1 MKFLAKMKEKQM
13 QRKLGGILCGLL
25 CTGVLVMPSAWAAD
39 YYGNDGN
46 TKQLTGANV
55 SLDSGNYDAV
65 YGGYNDKEV
74 SPPEVF
80 KNNVTIT
87 GTAATNIVWGAYSFY
102 GNVRENTV
110 TISGNTLGNVVCGG
124 GTGAA
129 DAIKNH
135 VIIKANSVVNAN
147 VAGGVAVKGNSEG
160 NTVMII
166 KSSAANVYGGNG
178 GTSSKGNSVEISEGT
193 ISNSVFGG
201 YADNDNNSSAEKN
214 IVTISDGSKVSGSI
228 YGGYA
233 NHNANENK
241 VSFSNVAEVGESV
254 FGGYSFKGDSKNNE
268 VTINGGSIVTANVA
282 GGVALKGN
290 SEGNTVMII
299 KSSAANV
306 YGGNGGTSSKGNS
319 VEISEGTISNS
330 VFGGYADNDN
340 NSSAEKNIVTISDGS
355 KVSGSIYGGYANH
368 NANENKVSFSN
379 VAEVG
384 ESVFGGFSVKGDSK
398 KNEVTIEG
406 AGVVTAYVAGGVALK
421 GNSEGNTVR
430 IIKSSAAN
438 VFGGKG
444 DTSSKGNS
452 VEISDSNIKKNVYGG
467 YADNDKNGSAEKN
480 EVAIGAGSKV
490 SEDIYGGYA
499 THNTNENKVS
509 ITNGAEV
516 GQSVFGG
523 FSVKADSKNN
533 EVILNGT
540 IKVTAN
546 VLGGVAV
553 KGNSEGNTVKIIKSS
568 AANVCGGNG
577 GTSSKGNSVEISE
590 GTISNSVYG
599 GYADNDSIG
608 NIISITDG
616 SSVNKNVYGGYSFK
630 GNSMD
635 NTVTVDN
642 STVNE
647 NVYGGYTESD
657 GAISEKIQ
665 NNKVIFKN
673 AAKIKGDVYGG
684 YDDKSKANITN
695 NILEVVGKDNEAK
708 SIQNFDKLNFF
719 ITKDLIANDTMLKV
733 TDNALINNAEIK
745 AGVELGTKLNE
756 NDKIN
761 LITAGALK
769 ADNITTGTLTDGL
782 ISIDQGLQVTVGTDG
797 NKLVGVINGTTPP
810 GGGGTTPPG
819 GGGTT
824 PPGGGS
830 TTPGAGSLYA
840 DADAKSPVE
849 TQSAAL
855 TMLNLGHDLL
865 TTAGYENAALA
876 VDGEEEGFV
885 NPFITMS
892 ANNQKLDTG
901 SHVDLKA
908 WNMNLGFAK
917 KINNNSGKLIIAP
930 VIEYGRGSYDSYLDN
945 GTHGDGDAHFW
956 GAGLMAKQLNDDGL
970 YYEGSLRAGR
980 MSTDYQSAV
989 AGGIKYDSDAT
1000 YYAAHLGMGKVV
1012 QLNDKDTLDYYG
1024 KLFYTRQQGDK
1035 VTVGTGATY
1044 DFDATTSLRTRL
1056 GARYTHQLSEKNTFY
1071 AGLAWQHEF
1080 DGESNAIVATT
1091 LGYASAPAPSMKGD
1105 TGIMELGWRVNNSD
1119 KFEMGLGVNGSVGKQ
1134 KGVGFNLSLNFS
1146 F

>member
-13 QRKLGGILCGLL
+13 QRKIGGMLCGLL
-25 CTGVLVMPSAWAAD
+25 CAGVVLVVPSAWAD
-39 YYGNDGN
+39 NYFGDDGK
-46 TKQLTGANV
+46 THMLTGANV

-65 YGGYNDKEV
+65 YGGYDDTEV
-74 SPPEVF
+74 SLSEVF

-87 GTAATNIVWGAYSFY
+87 GTAATNIVCGAYSFH

-135 VIIKANSVVNAN
+135 VIIKANSEVN
-147 VAGGVAVKGNSEG
+147 G
-160 NTVMII
+160 I
-166 KSSAANVYGGNG
+166 VYGGKG
-178 GTSSKGNSVEISEGT
+178 VTSSKE
-193 ISNSVFGG
+193 
-201 YADNDNNSSAEKN
+201 ND
-214 IVTISDGSKVSGSI
+214 VTISDSTINKTV
-228 YGGYA
+228 YGGEADGNTENNHVTIDA
-233 NHNANENK
+233 NSTVK
-241 VSFSNVAEVGESV
+241 ESV

-268 VTINGGSIVTANVA
+268 VTINCGSVVTGNVA
-282 GGVALKGN
+282 GGVAVKGN
-290 SEGNTVMII
+290 SEGNTVKII

-306 YGGNGGTSSKGNS
+306 Y
-319 VEISEGTISNS
+319 
-330 VFGGYADNDN
+330 
-340 NSSAEKNIVTISDGS
+340 
-355 KVSGSIYGGYANH
+355 
-368 NANENKVSFSN
+368 
-379 VAEVG
+379 
-384 ESVFGGFSVKGDSK
+384 
-398 KNEVTIEG
+398 
-406 AGVVTAYVAGGVALK
+406 
-421 GNSEGNTVR
+421 
-430 IIKSSAAN
+430 
-438 VFGGKG
+438 GGKG

-452 VEISDSNIKKNVYGG
+452 VEISDSTIKNNVYGG

-523 FSVKADSKNN
+523 FSEKADSKNN
-533 EVILNGT
+533 EVILNGDSV
-540 IKVTAN
+540 VTAN
-546 VLGGVAV
+546 VAGGVTV
-553 KGNSEGNTVKIIKSS
+553 KGSSEGNTVRIIKSS
-568 AANVCGGNG
+568 AANVYGGKG
-577 GTSSKGNSVEISE
+577 DTSSKGNSVEISE

-599 GYADNDSIG
+599 GYADNDNNSSAEKNNVTISAGSKVSGSIYGGYANHNANENKVSFSNVAEVGESVLGGYSLKADSKNNEVTIEGVGVVKAYVAGGVALAGISEGNKVNIAHSSVNVNVYGGYGAKDSIG

-630 GNSMD
+630 GNSLD
-635 NTVTVDN
+635 NTVTIDN
-642 STVNE
+642 SIVNE

-673 AAKIKGDVYGG
+673 GAKIKGDVYGG
-684 YDDKSKANITN
+684 YDKLNKANITN
-695 NILEVVGKDNEAK
+695 NTLEVVGKDNEAK
-708 SIQNFDKLNFF
+708 GIQNFDKLNFF

-733 TDNALINNAEIK
+733 TGTALINNAEIK
-745 AGVELGTKLNE
+745 AGVELGTKLKK
-756 NDKIN
+756 NDTIN
-761 LITAGALK
+761 LIDAGALK
-769 ADNITTGTLTDGL
+769 AENITTGTLTDGL
-782 ISIDQGLQVTVGTDG
+782 INIDKGIKVAIGPDG

-824 PPGGGS
+824 PPGGGGTTPPGGGG

-876 VDGEEEGFV
+876 VDGEEEGSV

-917 KINNNSGKLIIAP
+917 KINNNSGKLLIAP

-1012 QLNDKDTLDYYG
+1012 QLNDKDTIDYYG
-1024 KLFYTRQQGDK
+1024 KLFYTRQQCDK

-1056 GARYTHQLSEKNTFY
+1056 GARYTHQLSEKNAFY

-1091 LGYASAPAPSMKGD
+1091 LGSASAPAPSMKGD

-1119 KFEMGLGVNGSVGKQ
+1119 KFELGLGVNGSVGKQ
-1134 KGVGFNLSLNFS
+1134 KGVGFNLNLNFS

>member
-25 CTGVLVMPSAWAAD
+25 CAGVLVMPSAWAD
-39 YYGNDGN
+39 NYFGDDGK
-46 TKQLTGANV
+46 TPMSTGANV
-55 SLDSGNYDAV
+55 TLNSGTYDAV
-65 YGGYNDKEV
+65 YGGYNKEV

-87 GTAATNIVWGAYSFY
+87 GTVATNIVCGAYSFY
-102 GNVRENTV
+102 GNVKENTV

-129 DAIKNH
+129 DAIKNY
-135 VIIKANSVVNAN
+135 VIIKDKSEVNGI
-147 VAGGVAVKGNSEG
+147 VYGGKGVKSSKENDVKISDSTINKTVYGGEAEG
-160 NTVMII
+160 NT
-166 KSSAANVYGGNG
+166 
-178 GTSSKGNSVEISEGT
+178 E
-193 ISNSVFGG
+193 
-201 YADNDNNSSAEKN
+201 NNH
-214 IVTISDGSKVSGSI
+214 VTIDANSTVKESV

-233 NHNANENK
+233 IQNANENK
-241 VSFSNVAEVGESV
+241 VSVTNASKVNRSV
-254 FGGYSFKGDSKNNE
+254 SGGYSE
-268 VTINGGSIVTANVA
+268 Q
-282 GGVALKGN
+282 
-290 SEGNTVMII
+290 
-299 KSSAANV
+299 
-306 YGGNGGTSSKGNS
+306 
-319 VEISEGTISNS
+319 
-330 VFGGYADNDN
+330 
-340 NSSAEKNIVTISDGS
+340 
-355 KVSGSIYGGYANH
+355 
-368 NANENKVSFSN
+368 
-379 VAEVG
+379 
-384 ESVFGGFSVKGDSK
+384 GDSK

-406 AGVVTAYVAGGVALK
+406 AGVVTAYVAGGVAVA
-421 GNSEGNTVR
+421 GISEGNKVN
-430 IIKSSAAN
+430 IAHSSVN
-438 VFGGKG
+438 
-444 DTSSKGNS
+444 
-452 VEISDSNIKKNVYGG
+452 KNVYGG
-467 YADNDKNGSAEKN
+467 Y
-480 EVAIGAGSKV
+480 GAK
-490 SEDIYGGYA
+490 
-499 THNTNENKVS
+499 
-509 ITNGAEV
+509 
-516 GQSVFGG
+516 
-523 FSVKADSKNN
+523 
-533 EVILNGT
+533 
-540 IKVTAN
+540 
-546 VLGGVAV
+546 
-553 KGNSEGNTVKIIKSS
+553 
-568 AANVCGGNG
+568 
-577 GTSSKGNSVEISE
+577 
-590 GTISNSVYG
+590 
-599 GYADNDSIG
+599 DSIG
-608 NIISITDG
+608 NIISITDD
-616 SSVNKNVYGGYSFK
+616 SSVDKNVYGGFSFK

-635 NTVTVDN
+635 NTVTIDN

-647 NVYGGYTESD
+647 NVYGGYTEND
-657 GAISEKIQ
+657 GAIAEKIQ

-673 AAKIKGDVYGG
+673 GAKIKGDVYGG
-684 YDDKSKANITN
+684 YDKLSKANIN
-695 NILEVVGKDNEAK
+695 NNTLEVVGKGNEAK

-719 ITKDLIANDTMLKV
+719 ITKDLVANDTMLKV
-733 TDNALINNAEIK
+733 TDTALINNAEIK

-769 ADNITTGTLTDGL
+769 AENITTGTLTDGL
-782 ISIDQGLQVTVGTDG
+782 INIDKGIKVAIGPDG

-810 GGGGTTPPG
+810 GGGGTTP
-819 GGGTT
+819 
-824 PPGGGS
+824 
-830 TTPGAGSLYA
+830 GAGSLYA
-840 DADAKSPVE
+840 DANAKSPVE

-876 VDGEEEGFV
+876 VDGEEEGSV

-917 KINNNSGKLIIAP
+917 KINNNSGKLLIAP

-1012 QLNDKDTLDYYG
+1012 QLNDKDTIDYYG

-1035 VTVGTGATY
+1035 VTVGAGATY

-1056 GARYTHQLSEKNTFY
+1056 GARYTHQLSEKNAFY

-1091 LGYASAPAPSMKGD
+1091 LGSASAPAPSMKGD

-1119 KFEMGLGVNGSVGKQ
+1119 KFELGLGINGSVGKQ

>member
-25 CTGVLVMPSAWAAD
+25 CTGVLVMPSAWAD
-39 YYGNDGN
+39 NYYGNDGK
-46 TKQLTGANV
+46 THMSIGANV
-55 SLDSGNYDAV
+55 TLNSGTYDYV
-65 YGGYNDKEV
+65 YGGYNDTKV

-87 GTAATNIVWGAYSFY
+87 GTAATSSICGAYSWY

-129 DAIKNH
+129 DAIKNY
-135 VIIKANSVVNAN
+135 VIIKDKSEVN
-147 VAGGVAVKGNSEG
+147 G
-160 NTVMII
+160 I
-166 KSSAANVYGGNG
+166 VYGGKG
-178 GTSSKGNSVEISEGT
+178 VTRSKE
-193 ISNSVFGG
+193 
-201 YADNDNNSSAEKN
+201 ND
-214 IVTISDGSKVSGSI
+214 
-228 YGGYA
+228 
-233 NHNANENK
+233 
-241 VSFSNVAEVGESV
+241 
-254 FGGYSFKGDSKNNE
+254 
-268 VTINGGSIVTANVA
+268 
-282 GGVALKGN
+282 
-290 SEGNTVMII
+290 
-299 KSSAANV
+299 
-306 YGGNGGTSSKGNS
+306 
-319 VEISEGTISNS
+319 
-330 VFGGYADNDN
+330 
-340 NSSAEKNIVTISDGS
+340 
-355 KVSGSIYGGYANH
+355 
-368 NANENKVSFSN
+368 
-379 VAEVG
+379 
-384 ESVFGGFSVKGDSK
+384 VK
-398 KNEVTIEG
+398 
-406 AGVVTAYVAGGVALK
+406 
-421 GNSEGNTVR
+421 
-430 IIKSSAAN
+430 
-438 VFGGKG
+438 
-444 DTSSKGNS
+444 
-452 VEISDSNIKKNVYGG
+452 ISDSTIKNNVYGG

-523 FSVKADSKNN
+523 FSEKADSKNN
-533 EVILNGT
+533 EVILNGDSV
-540 IKVTAN
+540 VTGN
-546 VLGGVAV
+546 VAGGVAL
-553 KGNSEGNTVKIIKSS
+553 KGNSEGNTVRIIKSS
-568 AANVCGGNG
+568 AANVYGGNG

-599 GYADNDSIG
+599 GYADNDNNSSAEKNNVTISAGSKVSGSIYGGYANHNANENKVSFSNVAEVGESVLGGYSLKADSKNNEVTIEGVGVVKAYVAGGVALAGISEGNKVNIAHSSVNVNIYGGYGAKDSIG

-635 NTVTVDN
+635 NTVTIDN

-673 AAKIKGDVYGG
+673 AAKIKGDVYCG
-684 YDDKSKANITN
+684 YDDKSKANIIN
-695 NILEVVGKDNEAK
+695 NTLEIVGKDNEART
-708 SIQNFDKLNFF
+708 IQNFDKLNFF

-733 TDNALINNAEIK
+733 TDTALINNAEIK

-769 ADNITTGTLTDGL
+769 AENITTGTLTDGL

-830 TTPGAGSLYA
+830 TTPPGGGGTTPGAGSLYA
-840 DADAKSPVE
+840 AADAKSPVE

-876 VDGEEEGFV
+876 VDGEEEGSV
-885 NPFITMS
+885 NPFIIMS

-980 MSTDYQSAV
+980 MSSDYQSAV

-1012 QLNDKDTLDYYG
+1012 QLNDNDTIDYYG

-1056 GARYTHQLSEKNTFY
+1056 GARYTHQLSEKNAFY

-1091 LGYASAPAPSMKGD
+1091 LGSASAPAPSMKGD

-1119 KFEMGLGVNGSVGKQ
+1119 KFELGLGVNGSVGKQ

>member
-13 QRKLGGILCGLL
+13 QRKIGGMLCGLL
-25 CTGVLVMPSAWAAD
+25 CAGVVLVVPSAWAD
-39 YYGNDGN
+39 NYFGDDGK
-46 TKQLTGANV
+46 THMLTGANV
-55 SLDSGNYDAV
+55 LRDSGNYDAV
-65 YGGYNDKEV
+65 YGGYDDTEV
-74 SPPEVF
+74 SLPEVF

-87 GTAATNIVWGAYSFY
+87 GTAATNIVCGAYSFY

-135 VIIKANSVVNAN
+135 VIIEANSVVNAN

-160 NTVMII
+160 NTVKII
-166 KSSAANVYGGNG
+166 KSSAANVYGGKG
-178 GTSSKGNSVEISEGT
+178 DTSSKGNSVEISDST
-193 ISNSVFGG
+193 IKNNVYGG

-214 IVTISDGSKVSGSI
+214 NVTISAGSKVSGSI

-254 FGGYSFKGDSKNNE
+254 LGGYSLKADSKNNE
-268 VTINGGSIVTANVA
+268 VTIE
-282 GGVALKGN
+282 GV
-290 SEGNTVMII
+290 
-299 KSSAANV
+299 
-306 YGGNGGTSSKGNS
+306 
-319 VEISEGTISNS
+319 
-330 VFGGYADNDN
+330 
-340 NSSAEKNIVTISDGS
+340 
-355 KVSGSIYGGYANH
+355 
-368 NANENKVSFSN
+368 
-379 VAEVG
+379 
-384 ESVFGGFSVKGDSK
+384 
-398 KNEVTIEG
+398 
-406 AGVVTAYVAGGVALK
+406 GVVKAYVAGGVALA
-421 GNSEGNTVR
+421 GISEGNKVN
-430 IIKSSAAN
+430 IAHISVN
-438 VFGGKG
+438 V
-444 DTSSKGNS
+444 
-452 VEISDSNIKKNVYGG
+452 NVYGG
-467 YADNDKNGSAEKN
+467 Y
-480 EVAIGAGSKV
+480 GAK
-490 SEDIYGGYA
+490 
-499 THNTNENKVS
+499 
-509 ITNGAEV
+509 
-516 GQSVFGG
+516 
-523 FSVKADSKNN
+523 
-533 EVILNGT
+533 
-540 IKVTAN
+540 
-546 VLGGVAV
+546 
-553 KGNSEGNTVKIIKSS
+553 
-568 AANVCGGNG
+568 
-577 GTSSKGNSVEISE
+577 
-590 GTISNSVYG
+590 
-599 GYADNDSIG
+599 DSIG

-630 GNSMD
+630 GNSLD
-635 NTVTVDN
+635 NTVTIDN
-642 STVNE
+642 SIVNE

-673 AAKIKGDVYGG
+673 GAKIKGDVYGG
-684 YDDKSKANITN
+684 YDKLNKANITN
-695 NILEVVGKDNEAK
+695 NTLEVVGKGNEAK

-733 TDNALINNAEIK
+733 TGTALINNAEIK
-745 AGVELGTKLNE
+745 AGVELGTKLKK
-756 NDKIN
+756 NDTIN
-761 LITAGALK
+761 LIDAGALK
-769 ADNITTGTLTDGL
+769 AENITTGTLTDGL
-782 ISIDQGLQVTVGTDG
+782 INIDKGIKVAIGPDG

-824 PPGGGS
+824 PPGGGGTTPPGGGGTTPPGGGG

-876 VDGEEEGFV
+876 VDGEEEGSV

-892 ANNQKLDTG
+892 ANNQKLDIG

-917 KINNNSGKLIIAP
+917 KINNNSGKLLIAP

-1056 GARYTHQLSEKNTFY
+1056 GARYTHQLSEKNAFY

-1091 LGYASAPAPSMKGD
+1091 LGSAFAPAPSMKGD

-1119 KFEMGLGVNGSVGKQ
+1119 KFELGLGVNSSVGKQ

>member
-25 CTGVLVMPSAWAAD
+25 CAGVLVMPSAWAAD

-65 YGGYNDKEV
+65 YGGYDDTEV
-74 SPPEVF
+74 SLPEVF

-160 NTVMII
+160 NTVRII
-166 KSSAANVYGGNG
+166 KSSAANVFGGKGDTN
-178 GTSSKGNSVEISEGT
+178 SKGNSVEISEGT
-193 ISNSVFGG
+193 IKDTVYGG
-201 YADNDNNSSAEKN
+201 YADNDKNGSAEKN
-214 IVTISDGSKVSGSI
+214 EVAIGAGSVVEGNI

-233 NHNANENK
+233 THNTNENK
-241 VSFSNVAEVGESV
+241 VSITNGAEVGQSV
-254 FGGYSFKGDSKNNE
+254 FGGFSEKADSKNNE
-268 VTINGGSIVTANVA
+268 VILN
-282 GGVALKGN
+282 
-290 SEGNTVMII
+290 
-299 KSSAANV
+299 
-306 YGGNGGTSSKGNS
+306 
-319 VEISEGTISNS
+319 
-330 VFGGYADNDN
+330 
-340 NSSAEKNIVTISDGS
+340 
-355 KVSGSIYGGYANH
+355 
-368 NANENKVSFSN
+368 
-379 VAEVG
+379 
-384 ESVFGGFSVKGDSK
+384 GDS
-398 KNEVTIEG
+398 
-406 AGVVTAYVAGGVALK
+406 VVTGNVAGGVALK

-444 DTSSKGNS
+444 DTNSKGNS
-452 VEISDSNIKKNVYGG
+452 VEISEGTIKDTVYGG

-480 EVAIGAGSKV
+480 EVAIGAGSV
-490 SEDIYGGYA
+490 VEGNIYGGYA

-523 FSVKADSKNN
+523 FSEKADSKNN
-533 EVILNGT
+533 EVILNGASG
-540 IKVTAN
+540 VTAN
-546 VLGGVAV
+546 IAGGVAL
-553 KGNSEGNTVKIIKSS
+553 KGNSEDNKVNIAKSTV
-568 AANVCGGNG
+568 NMN
-577 GTSSKGNSVEISE
+577 
-590 GTISNSVYG
+590 VYG
-599 GYADNDSIG
+599 GYGAKDSIG

-635 NTVTVDN
+635 NTVTIDN

-673 AAKIKGDVYGG
+673 GAKIKGDVYGG
-684 YDDKSKANITN
+684 YDKLSKANITN
-695 NILEVVGKDNEAK
+695 NTLEVVGKDNEAK

-733 TDNALINNAEIK
+733 TDTALINNAEIK

-769 ADNITTGTLTDGL
+769 AENITTGTLTDGL
-782 ISIDQGLQVTVGTDG
+782 INIDKGIKVAIRPDG
-797 NKLVGVINGTTPP
+797 NKLVGVIHGTTPP

-824 PPGGGS
+824 PPGGGGTTPPGGGGTTPPGGGGTTPPGGGG

-876 VDGEEEGFV
+876 VDGEEEGSV
-885 NPFITMS
+885 NPFITMG

-1056 GARYTHQLSEKNTFY
+1056 GARYTHQLSEKNAFY

-1091 LGYASAPAPSMKGD
+1091 LGSASAPAPSMKGD

-1119 KFEMGLGVNGSVGKQ
+1119 KFELGLGVNGSIGKQ

>member
-13 QRKLGGILCGLL
+13 QRKIGGMLCGLL
-25 CTGVLVMPSAWAAD
+25 CTGVVLVVPSAWAD
-39 YYGNDGN
+39 NYFGDDGK
-46 TKQLTGANV
+46 THMLTGANV

-65 YGGYNDKEV
+65 YGGYDDTEV
-74 SPPEVF
+74 SLSEVF

-87 GTAATNIVWGAYSFY
+87 GTAATNIVCGAYSFH

-135 VIIKANSVVNAN
+135 IIIKANSEVNGIVYGGKGVTSSKENDVTISDSTINKTVYGGEADGNTENNHVTIDANSTVKESVFGGYSFKGDSKNNEVTINCGSVVTGN
-147 VAGGVAVKGNSEG
+147 VAGGVALKGNSEG
-160 NTVMII
+160 NTVSII
-166 KSSAANVYGGNG
+166 KSSAANVYGGKG
-178 GTSSKGNSVEISEGT
+178 DTSSKENNVEISDST
-193 ISNSVFGG
+193 IKKNVYGG
-201 YADNDNNSSAEKN
+201 YADNDKNGSAEKN
-214 IVTISDGSKVSGSI
+214 KVTISAGSKVSGSI

-241 VSFSNVAEVGESV
+241 VSFSNVAEVGESIL
-254 FGGYSFKGDSKNNE
+254 GGYSLKADSKNNE
-268 VTINGGSIVTANVA
+268 VTIE
-282 GGVALKGN
+282 GV
-290 SEGNTVMII
+290 
-299 KSSAANV
+299 
-306 YGGNGGTSSKGNS
+306 
-319 VEISEGTISNS
+319 
-330 VFGGYADNDN
+330 
-340 NSSAEKNIVTISDGS
+340 
-355 KVSGSIYGGYANH
+355 
-368 NANENKVSFSN
+368 
-379 VAEVG
+379 
-384 ESVFGGFSVKGDSK
+384 
-398 KNEVTIEG
+398 
-406 AGVVTAYVAGGVALK
+406 GVVKAYVAGGVALA
-421 GNSEGNTVR
+421 GISEGNKVN
-430 IIKSSAAN
+430 IAHSSVN
-438 VFGGKG
+438 V
-444 DTSSKGNS
+444 
-452 VEISDSNIKKNVYGG
+452 NVYGG
-467 YADNDKNGSAEKN
+467 Y
-480 EVAIGAGSKV
+480 GAK
-490 SEDIYGGYA
+490 
-499 THNTNENKVS
+499 
-509 ITNGAEV
+509 
-516 GQSVFGG
+516 
-523 FSVKADSKNN
+523 
-533 EVILNGT
+533 
-540 IKVTAN
+540 
-546 VLGGVAV
+546 
-553 KGNSEGNTVKIIKSS
+553 
-568 AANVCGGNG
+568 
-577 GTSSKGNSVEISE
+577 
-590 GTISNSVYG
+590 
-599 GYADNDSIG
+599 DSIG

-630 GNSMD
+630 GNSLD
-635 NTVTVDN
+635 NTVTIDN
-642 STVNE
+642 SIVNE

-673 AAKIKGDVYGG
+673 GAKIKGDVYGG
-684 YDDKSKANITN
+684 YDKLNKANITN
-695 NILEVVGKDNEAK
+695 NTLEVVGKGNEAK

-733 TDNALINNAEIK
+733 TDTALINNAEIK

-769 ADNITTGTLTDGL
+769 AENITTGTLTDGL
-782 ISIDQGLQVTVGTDG
+782 INIDKGIKVAIEPDG

-824 PPGGGS
+824 PPGGGG

-865 TTAGYENAALA
+865 TTASYENAALA
-876 VDGEEEGFV
+876 VDGEEEGSV

-917 KINNNSGKLIIAP
+917 KINNNSGKLIIVP

-956 GAGLMAKQLNDDGL
+956 GAGLMAKQLNDNGL

-1056 GARYTHQLSEKNTFY
+1056 GARYTHQLSEKNAFY

-1080 DGESNAIVATT
+1080 DSESNAIVATT
-1091 LGYASAPAPSMKGD
+1091 LGSASAPAPSMKGD

-1119 KFEMGLGVNGSVGKQ
+1119 KFELGLGVNGSVGKQ

>member
-13 QRKLGGILCGLL
+13 QRKIGGMLCGLL
-25 CTGVLVMPSAWAAD
+25 CTGVVLVVPSAWAD
-39 YYGNDGN
+39 NYFGDDGK
-46 TKQLTGANV
+46 THMLTGANV

-65 YGGYNDKEV
+65 YGGYDDTEV
-74 SPPEVF
+74 SLSEVF

-87 GTAATNIVWGAYSFY
+87 GTAATNIVCGAYSFH

-135 VIIKANSVVNAN
+135 VIIKANSEVNGIVYGGKGVTSSKENDVTISDSTINKTVYGGEADGNTENNHVTIDANSTVKESVFGGYSFKGDSKNNEVTINCGSVVTGN
-147 VAGGVAVKGNSEG
+147 VAGGVALKGNSEG
-160 NTVMII
+160 NTVSII
-166 KSSAANVYGGNG
+166 KSSAANVYGGKGDTSSKENNVEISDSTIKKNVYGGYADNDKNGSAEKNKVTISAGSKVSEDIYGGYATHNTNENKVSITNGAEVGQNVFGGYSLKADSKNNEVTING
-178 GTSSKGNSVEISEGT
+178 GSVVTANVAGGVTVKGSSEGNTVRIIKSSAANVYGGKGDTSSKGNSVEISEGT
-193 ISNSVFGG
+193 ISNSVYGG

-214 IVTISDGSKVSGSI
+214 NVTISAGSKVSGSI

-254 FGGYSFKGDSKNNE
+254 FGGYSLKADSKNNE
-268 VTINGGSIVTANVA
+268 VTIE
-282 GGVALKGN
+282 GV
-290 SEGNTVMII
+290 
-299 KSSAANV
+299 
-306 YGGNGGTSSKGNS
+306 
-319 VEISEGTISNS
+319 
-330 VFGGYADNDN
+330 
-340 NSSAEKNIVTISDGS
+340 
-355 KVSGSIYGGYANH
+355 
-368 NANENKVSFSN
+368 
-379 VAEVG
+379 
-384 ESVFGGFSVKGDSK
+384 
-398 KNEVTIEG
+398 
-406 AGVVTAYVAGGVALK
+406 GVVKAYVAGGVALA
-421 GNSEGNTVR
+421 GISEGNKV
-430 IIKSSAAN
+430 
-438 VFGGKG
+438 
-444 DTSSKGNS
+444 
-452 VEISDSNIKKNVYGG
+452 NI
-467 YADNDKNGSAEKN
+467 A
-480 EVAIGAGSKV
+480 
-490 SEDIYGGYA
+490 
-499 THNTNENKVS
+499 H
-509 ITNGAEV
+509 
-516 GQSVFGG
+516 
-523 FSVKADSKNN
+523 
-533 EVILNGT
+533 
-540 IKVTAN
+540 
-546 VLGGVAV
+546 
-553 KGNSEGNTVKIIKSS
+553 
-568 AANVCGGNG
+568 
-577 GTSSKGNSVEISE
+577 
-590 GTISNSVYG
+590 
-599 GYADNDSIG
+599 
-608 NIISITDG
+608 
-616 SSVNKNVYGGYSFK
+616 SSVNVNVYGGYSFK
-630 GNSMD
+630 DNSLD
-635 NTVTVDN
+635 NTVTIDN
-642 STVNE
+642 SIVNE

-673 AAKIKGDVYGG
+673 GAKIKGDVYGG
-684 YDDKSKANITN
+684 YDKLNKANITN
-695 NILEVVGKDNEAK
+695 NTLEVVGKGNEAK

-733 TDNALINNAEIK
+733 TDTALINNAEIK

-769 ADNITTGTLTDGL
+769 AENITTGTMTDGL
-782 ISIDQGLQVTVGTDG
+782 ITIDKGIKVAIGPDG

-824 PPGGGS
+824 PPGGGGTTPPGGGGTTPPGGGG

-865 TTAGYENAALA
+865 TTASYENAALA
-876 VDGEEEGFV
+876 VDGEEEGSV

-917 KINNNSGKLIIAP
+917 KINNNSGKLIIVP

-1056 GARYTHQLSEKNTFY
+1056 GARYTHQLSEKNAFY

-1091 LGYASAPAPSMKGD
+1091 LGSASAPAPSMKGD

-1119 KFEMGLGVNGSVGKQ
+1119 KFELGLGVNSSVGKQ

>member
-25 CTGVLVMPSAWAAD
+25 CTGVLVMPSAWAD
-39 YYGNDGN
+39 NYYGYDGK
-46 TKQLTGANV
+46 THMSTGANV
-55 SLDSGNYDAV
+55 TLNSGTYDYV
-65 YGGYNDKEV
+65 YGGYNDTKV

-87 GTAATNIVWGAYSFY
+87 GTAATSSICGAYSWY

-129 DAIKNH
+129 DAIKNY
-135 VIIKANSVVNAN
+135 VIIKDKSEVN
-147 VAGGVAVKGNSEG
+147 G
-160 NTVMII
+160 I
-166 KSSAANVYGGNG
+166 VY
-178 GTSSKGNSVEISEGT
+178 
-193 ISNSVFGG
+193 
-201 YADNDNNSSAEKN
+201 
-214 IVTISDGSKVSGSI
+214 
-228 YGGYA
+228 
-233 NHNANENK
+233 
-241 VSFSNVAEVGESV
+241 
-254 FGGYSFKGDSKNNE
+254 
-268 VTINGGSIVTANVA
+268 
-282 GGVALKGN
+282 
-290 SEGNTVMII
+290 
-299 KSSAANV
+299 
-306 YGGNGGTSSKGNS
+306 
-319 VEISEGTISNS
+319 
-330 VFGGYADNDN
+330 
-340 NSSAEKNIVTISDGS
+340 
-355 KVSGSIYGGYANH
+355 
-368 NANENKVSFSN
+368 
-379 VAEVG
+379 
-384 ESVFGGFSVKGDSK
+384 
-398 KNEVTIEG
+398 
-406 AGVVTAYVAGGVALK
+406 
-421 GNSEGNTVR
+421 
-430 IIKSSAAN
+430 
-438 VFGGKG
+438 GGKG
-444 DTSSKGNS
+444 DTSSKENN
-452 VEISDSNIKKNVYGG
+452 VEISDSTIKNNVYGG

-523 FSVKADSKNN
+523 FSEKADSKNN
-533 EVILNGT
+533 EVILNGASG
-540 IKVTAN
+540 VTAN
-546 VLGGVAV
+546 IAGGVAL
-553 KGNSEGNTVKIIKSS
+553 KGNSEDNKVNIAKSTV
-568 AANVCGGNG
+568 NMN
-577 GTSSKGNSVEISE
+577 
-590 GTISNSVYG
+590 VYG
-599 GYADNDSIG
+599 GYGAKDSIG

-635 NTVTVDN
+635 NTVTIDN

-647 NVYGGYTESD
+647 NIYGGYTESD

-684 YDDKSKANITN
+684 YDDKSKANIIN
-695 NILEVVGKDNEAK
+695 NTLEIVGKDNEAK

-733 TDNALINNAEIK
+733 TGTALINNAEIK
-745 AGVELGTKLNE
+745 AGVELGTKLKK
-756 NDKIN
+756 NDTIN

-769 ADNITTGTLTDGL
+769 AENITTGTMTDGL
-782 ISIDQGLQVTVGTDG
+782 ISIDQGLQVTIGPDG

-810 GGGGTTPPG
+810 GGGTTPPGGGGTTSPGGGTTPPG

-824 PPGGGS
+824 PPGGG
-830 TTPGAGSLYA
+830 TTPPGGGGTAPGAGSLYA

-876 VDGEEEGFV
+876 VDGEVEGSV

-917 KINNNSGKLIIAP
+917 KINNNSGKLLIAP

-980 MSTDYQSAV
+980 MSSDYQSAV

-1012 QLNDKDTLDYYG
+1012 QLNDNDTIDYYG

-1056 GARYTHQLSEKNTFY
+1056 GARYTHQLSEKNAFY

-1091 LGYASAPAPSMKGD
+1091 LGSASAPAPSMKGD

-1119 KFEMGLGVNGSVGKQ
+1119 KFELGLGVNGSVGKQ

>member
-13 QRKLGGILCGLL
+13 QRKFSGILCGLL
-25 CTGVLVMPSAWAAD
+25 CAGVLVVPSAWAD
-39 YYGNDGN
+39 NYFGDDGK
-46 TKQLTGANV
+46 THMLTGADV
-55 SLDSGNYDAV
+55 SLKSGNYDAV
-65 YGGYNDKEV
+65 YGGYDDTEV

-87 GTAATNIVWGAYSFY
+87 GTAATNIVCGAYSFY

-110 TISGNTLGNVVCGG
+110 TISGNTLGNV
-124 GTGAA
+124 
-129 DAIKNH
+129 
-135 VIIKANSVVNAN
+135 
-147 VAGGVAVKGNSEG
+147 AGGVALKGNSEG
-160 NTVMII
+160 NTVSII
-166 KSSAANVYGGNG
+166 KSSAANVYGGKG
-178 GTSSKGNSVEISEGT
+178 DTSSKENNVEISDST
-193 ISNSVFGG
+193 INKTVYGG
-201 YADNDNNSSAEKN
+201 EADGNTENNH
-214 IVTISDGSKVSGSI
+214 VTID
-228 YGGYA
+228 A
-233 NHNANENK
+233 NSTVK
-241 VSFSNVAEVGESV
+241 ESV

-268 VTINGGSIVTANVA
+268 VTINCGSVVTGNVA

-290 SEGNTVMII
+290 SEGNTVSII
-299 KSSAANV
+299 NSSAANV
-306 YGGNGGTSSKGNS
+306 YGGKGDTSSKENN
-319 VEISEGTISNS
+319 VEISDSTINKTVYGGEADGNTENNHVTIDANSTVKES
-330 VFGGYADNDN
+330 VFGGY
-340 NSSAEKNIVTISDGS
+340 
-355 KVSGSIYGGYANH
+355 
-368 NANENKVSFSN
+368 SF
-379 VAEVG
+379 
-384 ESVFGGFSVKGDSK
+384 KGDSK
-398 KNEVTIEG
+398 NNEVTINCG
-406 AGVVTAYVAGGVALK
+406 SVVTGNVAGGVALA
-421 GNSEGNTVR
+421 GISEGNKVN
-430 IIKSSAAN
+430 IAHSSVN
-438 VFGGKG
+438 V
-444 DTSSKGNS
+444 
-452 VEISDSNIKKNVYGG
+452 NVYGG
-467 YADNDKNGSAEKN
+467 Y
-480 EVAIGAGSKV
+480 GAK
-490 SEDIYGGYA
+490 
-499 THNTNENKVS
+499 
-509 ITNGAEV
+509 
-516 GQSVFGG
+516 
-523 FSVKADSKNN
+523 
-533 EVILNGT
+533 
-540 IKVTAN
+540 
-546 VLGGVAV
+546 
-553 KGNSEGNTVKIIKSS
+553 
-568 AANVCGGNG
+568 
-577 GTSSKGNSVEISE
+577 
-590 GTISNSVYG
+590 
-599 GYADNDSIG
+599 DSIG

-635 NTVTVDN
+635 NTVTIDN

-647 NVYGGYTESD
+647 NVYGGYTEND
-657 GAISEKIQ
+657 GAIYEKIQ
-665 NNKVIFKN
+665 NNKVIFN
-673 AAKIKGDVYGG
+673 NGAKIKGDVYGG
-684 YDDKSKANITN
+684 YDKLNKANITN
-695 NILEVVGKDNEAK
+695 NTLEVVGKGNEAK

-733 TDNALINNAEIK
+733 TDTALINNAEIK

-769 ADNITTGTLTDGL
+769 AENITTGTLTDGL
-782 ISIDQGLQVTVGTDG
+782 INIDKGIKVAIGPDG

-824 PPGGGS
+824 PPGGGGTTPPGGGGTTPPGGGGTTPPGGGGTTPPGGGG

-865 TTAGYENAALA
+865 TTASYENAALA
-876 VDGEEEGFV
+876 VDGEEEGSV

-1012 QLNDKDTLDYYG
+1012 QLNDKDTIDYYG

-1056 GARYTHQLSEKNTFY
+1056 GARYTHQLSEKNAFY

-1091 LGYASAPAPSMKGD
+1091 LGSASAPAPSMKGD

-1119 KFEMGLGVNGSVGKQ
+1119 KFELGLGVNGSVGKQ

>member
-1 MKFLAKMKEKQM
+1 M
-13 QRKLGGILCGLL
+13 ILNG
-25 CTGVLVMPSAWAAD
+25 D
-39 YYGNDGN
+39 
-46 TKQLTGANV
+46 
-55 SLDSGNYDAV
+55 
-65 YGGYNDKEV
+65 
-74 SPPEVF
+74 
-80 KNNVTIT
+80 
-87 GTAATNIVWGAYSFY
+87 
-102 GNVRENTV
+102 
-110 TISGNTLGNVVCGG
+110 
-124 GTGAA
+124 
-129 DAIKNH
+129 
-135 VIIKANSVVNAN
+135 SVVTGN
-147 VAGGVAVKGNSEG
+147 VAGGVALKGNSEG
-160 NTVMII
+160 NTVRII

-193 ISNSVFGG
+193 ISNSVYGG

-214 IVTISDGSKVSGSI
+214 NVTISAGSKVSGSI

-233 NHNANENK
+233 NHNANGNK
-241 VSFSNVAEVGESV
+241 VSFSNVAEVGENV
-254 FGGYSFKGDSKNNE
+254 FGGFSEKADSKNNE
-268 VTINGGSIVTANVA
+268 VILNGTIKVTANVA
-282 GGVALKGN
+282 GGVAVKGN
-290 SEGNTVMII
+290 SEGNTVRII

-330 VFGGYADNDN
+330 VYGGYADNDN
-340 NSSAEKNIVTISDGS
+340 NSSAEKNNVTISAGS
-355 KVSGSIYGGYANH
+355 KVSGSIYGAYANH

-384 ESVFGGFSVKGDSK
+384 ESVLGGYSLKADSK
-398 KNEVTIEG
+398 NNEVTIEG
-406 AGVVTAYVAGGVALK
+406 VGVVKAYVAGGVALA
-421 GNSEGNTVR
+421 GISEGNKVN
-430 IIKSSAAN
+430 IAHSSVN
-438 VFGGKG
+438 V
-444 DTSSKGNS
+444 N
-452 VEISDSNIKKNVYGG
+452 
-467 YADNDKNGSAEKN
+467 
-480 EVAIGAGSKV
+480 
-490 SEDIYGGYA
+490 IYGGY
-499 THNTNENKVS
+499 
-509 ITNGAEV
+509 GA
-516 GQSVFGG
+516 
-523 FSVKADSKNN
+523 K
-533 EVILNGT
+533 
-540 IKVTAN
+540 
-546 VLGGVAV
+546 
-553 KGNSEGNTVKIIKSS
+553 
-568 AANVCGGNG
+568 
-577 GTSSKGNSVEISE
+577 
-590 GTISNSVYG
+590 
-599 GYADNDSIG
+599 DSIG

-635 NTVTVDN
+635 NTVTIDN
-642 STVNE
+642 GTVNE

-657 GAISEKIQ
+657 GAIAEKIQ

-673 AAKIKGDVYGG
+673 GAKIKGDVYGG
-684 YDDKSKANITN
+684 YDKLSRANIN
-695 NILEVVGKDNEAK
+695 NNTLEVVGKGNEAK

-719 ITKDLIANDTMLKV
+719 ITKDLVANDTMLKV
-733 TDNALINNAEIK
+733 TGTALINNAEIK

-756 NDKIN
+756 NDTIN

-769 ADNITTGTLTDGL
+769 AENITTGTLTDGL

-824 PPGGGS
+824 PPGGGGTTPPGGGG
-830 TTPGAGSLYA
+830 TTPGAGSPYA
-840 DADAKSPVE
+840 DPDAKSPVE

-876 VDGEEEGFV
+876 VDGEEEGSV

-908 WNMNLGFAK
+908 WNMNIGFAK

-980 MSTDYQSAV
+980 MSTDYKSAV

-1012 QLNDKDTLDYYG
+1012 QLNDKDTIDYYA

-1056 GARYTHQLSEKNTFY
+1056 GARYTHQLSEKNAFY

-1080 DGESNAIVATT
+1080 DGESNAIVATA
-1091 LGYASAPAPSMKGD
+1091 LGSASAPAPSMKGD
-1105 TGIMELGWRVNNSD
+1105 TGIMELGWRVNNYD
-1119 KFEMGLGVNGSVGKQ
+1119 KFELGLGVNGSVGKQ

>member
-13 QRKLGGILCGLL
+13 QRKIGGMLCGLL
-25 CTGVLVMPSAWAAD
+25 CAGVVLVVPSAWAD
-39 YYGNDGN
+39 NYFGDDGK
-46 TKQLTGANV
+46 THMLTGANV

-65 YGGYNDKEV
+65 YGGYDDTEV
-74 SPPEVF
+74 SLPEVF

-87 GTAATNIVWGAYSFY
+87 GTAATNIVCGAYSFY

-129 DAIKNH
+129 DAIKNN
-135 VIIKANSVVNAN
+135 VIIKANSEVNGIVYGGKGVTSSKENDVMISDSTINKTVYGGEADCNTEKNHVTIDASSTVKESVFGGYSFKGDSKNNEVTINGGSVVTAN
-147 VAGGVAVKGNSEG
+147 VAGGVTVKGSSEG
-160 NTVMII
+160 NTVRII
-166 KSSAANVYGGNG
+166 KSSAANVYGGKG
-178 GTSSKGNSVEISEGT
+178 DTSSKGNSVEISEGT
-193 ISNSVFGG
+193 ISNSVYGG

-214 IVTISDGSKVSGSI
+214 NVTISAGSKVSGSI

-254 FGGYSFKGDSKNNE
+254 LGGYSLKADSKNNE
-268 VTINGGSIVTANVA
+268 VTIE
-282 GGVALKGN
+282 GV
-290 SEGNTVMII
+290 
-299 KSSAANV
+299 
-306 YGGNGGTSSKGNS
+306 
-319 VEISEGTISNS
+319 
-330 VFGGYADNDN
+330 
-340 NSSAEKNIVTISDGS
+340 
-355 KVSGSIYGGYANH
+355 
-368 NANENKVSFSN
+368 
-379 VAEVG
+379 
-384 ESVFGGFSVKGDSK
+384 
-398 KNEVTIEG
+398 
-406 AGVVTAYVAGGVALK
+406 GVVKAYVAGGVALA
-421 GNSEGNTVR
+421 GISEGNKVN
-430 IIKSSAAN
+430 IAHSSVN
-438 VFGGKG
+438 V
-444 DTSSKGNS
+444 
-452 VEISDSNIKKNVYGG
+452 NVYGG
-467 YADNDKNGSAEKN
+467 YG
-480 EVAIGAGSKV
+480 
-490 SEDIYGGYA
+490 
-499 THNTNENKVS
+499 
-509 ITNGAEV
+509 
-516 GQSVFGG
+516 
-523 FSVKADSKNN
+523 VK
-533 EVILNGT
+533 
-540 IKVTAN
+540 
-546 VLGGVAV
+546 
-553 KGNSEGNTVKIIKSS
+553 
-568 AANVCGGNG
+568 
-577 GTSSKGNSVEISE
+577 
-590 GTISNSVYG
+590 
-599 GYADNDSIG
+599 DSIG

-630 GNSMD
+630 GNSLD
-635 NTVTVDN
+635 NTVTIDN
-642 STVNE
+642 SIVNE

-673 AAKIKGDVYGG
+673 GAKIKGDVYGG
-684 YDDKSKANITN
+684 YDKLNKANITN
-695 NILEVVGKDNEAK
+695 NTLEVVGKGNEAK

-733 TDNALINNAEIK
+733 TDTALINNAEIK

-769 ADNITTGTLTDGL
+769 AENITTGTLTDGL
-782 ISIDQGLQVTVGTDG
+782 INIDKGIKVAIGPDG

-824 PPGGGS
+824 PPGGGG

-865 TTAGYENAALA
+865 TTASYENAALA
-876 VDGEEEGFV
+876 VDGEEEGSV

-917 KINNNSGKLIIAP
+917 KINNNSGKLIIVP
-930 VIEYGRGSYDSYLDN
+930 VIEYGRGSYNSYLDN

-1024 KLFYTRQQGDK
+1024 KLFYTRQQCDK

-1044 DFDATTSLRTRL
+1044 DFDTTTSLRTRL
-1056 GARYTHQLSEKNTFY
+1056 GARYTHQLSEKNAFY

-1091 LGYASAPAPSMKGD
+1091 LGSASAPAPSMKGD
-1105 TGIMELGWRVNNSD
+1105 TGIMELCWRVNNSD
-1119 KFEMGLGVNGSVGKQ
+1119 KFELGLGVNSSVGKQ

>member
-13 QRKLGGILCGLL
+13 QRKISGILCGLL
-25 CTGVLVMPSAWAAD
+25 CAGGGLVVPSVWAAN

-65 YGGYNDKEV
+65 YGGYDDTEV

-135 VIIKANSVVNAN
+135 VIINNSV
-147 VAGGVAVKGNSEG
+147 
-160 NTVMII
+160 
-166 KSSAANVYGGNG
+166 
-178 GTSSKGNSVEISEGT
+178 
-193 ISNSVFGG
+193 
-201 YADNDNNSSAEKN
+201 
-214 IVTISDGSKVSGSI
+214 
-228 YGGYA
+228 
-233 NHNANENK
+233 
-241 VSFSNVAEVGESV
+241 
-254 FGGYSFKGDSKNNE
+254 
-268 VTINGGSIVTANVA
+268 VTANVA
-282 GGVALKGN
+282 GGVA
-290 SEGNTVMII
+290 V
-299 KSSAANV
+299 
-306 YGGNGGTSSKGNS
+306 
-319 VEISEGTISNS
+319 
-330 VFGGYADNDN
+330 
-340 NSSAEKNIVTISDGS
+340 
-355 KVSGSIYGGYANH
+355 
-368 NANENKVSFSN
+368 
-379 VAEVG
+379 
-384 ESVFGGFSVKGDSK
+384 
-398 KNEVTIEG
+398 
-406 AGVVTAYVAGGVALK
+406 K

-438 VFGGKG
+438 VYGGKG
-444 DTSSKGNS
+444 D
-452 VEISDSNIKKNVYGG
+452 
-467 YADNDKNGSAEKN
+467 
-480 EVAIGAGSKV
+480 
-490 SEDIYGGYA
+490 
-499 THNTNENKVS
+499 
-509 ITNGAEV
+509 
-516 GQSVFGG
+516 
-523 FSVKADSKNN
+523 
-533 EVILNGT
+533 
-540 IKVTAN
+540 
-546 VLGGVAV
+546 
-553 KGNSEGNTVKIIKSS
+553 
-568 AANVCGGNG
+568 
-577 GTSSKGNSVEISE
+577 TSSKGNSVEISE

-599 GYADNDSIG
+599 GYADNDNNSSAEKNNVTISAGSKVSGSIYGGCAIQNANENKVSFSNVAEVGESVFGGYSLKADSKNNEVIINGGSVETANVAGGVAVEGISEG
-608 NIISITDG
+608 NIVRITKSSAANVYGGSGGTSSKGNRVEISESTVSDTVYGGNTEGNAEKNKVIVGSGSVVQGNIYGGYAHQDANENKVSVTNASKVNLSVSGGYSEQGDSKKNEVTIEG
-616 SSVNKNVYGGYSFK
+616 TSAVNAYVAGGVALAGISKGNKVNIAHSSVNKNVYGGYSLK

-635 NTVTVDN
+635 NTVTIDN
-642 STVNE
+642 GTVNE

-657 GAISEKIQ
+657 GAIAEKIQ

-673 AAKIKGDVYGG
+673 GAKIKGDVYGG
-684 YDDKSKANITN
+684 YDKLNKANITN
-695 NILEVVGKDNEAK
+695 NTLEVVGKDNEAK

-733 TDNALINNAEIK
+733 TDTALINNAEIK

-769 ADNITTGTLTDGL
+769 AENITTGTLTDGL
-782 ISIDQGLQVTVGTDG
+782 ISIDQGIQVTVGTDG

-824 PPGGGS
+824 PPGGGGTTPPGGGG

-876 VDGEEEGFV
+876 VDGEEEGSV

-917 KINNNSGKLIIAP
+917 KINNNSGKLLIAP

-1056 GARYTHQLSEKNTFY
+1056 GARYTHQLSEKNAFY

-1091 LGYASAPAPSMKGD
+1091 LGSASAPAPSMKGD

-1119 KFEMGLGVNGSVGKQ
+1119 KFELGLGVNGSVGKQ

>member
-13 QRKLGGILCGLL
+13 QRKIGGMLCGLL
-25 CTGVLVMPSAWAAD
+25 CAGVVLVVPSAWAD
-39 YYGNDGN
+39 NYFGDDGK
-46 TKQLTGANV
+46 THMLTGANV

-65 YGGYNDKEV
+65 YGGYDDTEV
-74 SPPEVF
+74 SLPEVF

-87 GTAATNIVWGAYSFY
+87 GTAATNIVCGAYSFY

-135 VIIKANSVVNAN
+135 VIIKANSEVNGIVYGGKGVTSSKENDVMISDSTINKTVYGGEADCNTEKNHVTIDASSTVKESVFGGYSFKGDSKNNEVTINGGSVVTAN
-147 VAGGVAVKGNSEG
+147 VAGGVTVKGSSEG
-160 NTVMII
+160 NTVRII
-166 KSSAANVYGGNG
+166 KSSAANVYGGKG
-178 GTSSKGNSVEISEGT
+178 DTSSKGNSVEISEGT
-193 ISNSVFGG
+193 ISNSVYGG
-201 YADNDNNSSAEKN
+201 YADNDNNGSAEKN
-214 IVTISDGSKVSGSI
+214 KVTIGAGSKVSGSI

-254 FGGYSFKGDSKNNE
+254 FGGYSLKADSKNNE
-268 VTINGGSIVTANVA
+268 VTIE
-282 GGVALKGN
+282 GV
-290 SEGNTVMII
+290 
-299 KSSAANV
+299 
-306 YGGNGGTSSKGNS
+306 
-319 VEISEGTISNS
+319 
-330 VFGGYADNDN
+330 
-340 NSSAEKNIVTISDGS
+340 
-355 KVSGSIYGGYANH
+355 
-368 NANENKVSFSN
+368 
-379 VAEVG
+379 
-384 ESVFGGFSVKGDSK
+384 
-398 KNEVTIEG
+398 
-406 AGVVTAYVAGGVALK
+406 GVVKAYVAGGVALA
-421 GNSEGNTVR
+421 G
-430 IIKSSAAN
+430 
-438 VFGGKG
+438 
-444 DTSSKGNS
+444 
-452 VEISDSNIKKNVYGG
+452 ISDGNKVNIAHSSVNVNVYGG
-467 YADNDKNGSAEKN
+467 Y
-480 EVAIGAGSKV
+480 GAK
-490 SEDIYGGYA
+490 
-499 THNTNENKVS
+499 
-509 ITNGAEV
+509 
-516 GQSVFGG
+516 
-523 FSVKADSKNN
+523 
-533 EVILNGT
+533 
-540 IKVTAN
+540 
-546 VLGGVAV
+546 
-553 KGNSEGNTVKIIKSS
+553 
-568 AANVCGGNG
+568 
-577 GTSSKGNSVEISE
+577 
-590 GTISNSVYG
+590 
-599 GYADNDSIG
+599 DSIG

-630 GNSMD
+630 GNSLD
-635 NTVTVDN
+635 NTVTIDN
-642 STVNE
+642 STVNK

-673 AAKIKGDVYGG
+673 GAKIKGDVYGG
-684 YDDKSKANITN
+684 YDKLNKANITN
-695 NILEVVGKDNEAK
+695 NTLEVVGKGNEAK

-733 TDNALINNAEIK
+733 TGTALINNAEIK

-769 ADNITTGTLTDGL
+769 AENITTGTLNDGL
-782 ISIDQGLQVTVGTDG
+782 INIDKGIKVAIGPDG

-824 PPGGGS
+824 PPGGGGTTPPGGGG

-876 VDGEEEGFV
+876 VDGEEEGSV

-917 KINNNSGKLIIAP
+917 KINNNSGKLLIAP

-1056 GARYTHQLSEKNTFY
+1056 GARYTHQLSEKNAFY

-1091 LGYASAPAPSMKGD
+1091 LGSASAPAPSMKGD

-1119 KFEMGLGVNGSVGKQ
+1119 KFELGLGVNGSVGKQ

>member
-13 QRKLGGILCGLL
+13 QRKIGGMLCGLL
-25 CTGVLVMPSAWAAD
+25 CTGVVLVVPSAWAD
-39 YYGNDGN
+39 NYFGDNGK
-46 TKQLTGANV
+46 THMLTGANV

-65 YGGYNDKEV
+65 YGGYDDTEV
-74 SPPEVF
+74 SLSEVF

-87 GTAATNIVWGAYSFY
+87 GTAATNIVCGAYSFH

-135 VIIKANSVVNAN
+135 VIIKANSEVN
-147 VAGGVAVKGNSEG
+147 G
-160 NTVMII
+160 I
-166 KSSAANVYGGNG
+166 VYGGKG
-178 GTSSKGNSVEISEGT
+178 VTSSKE
-193 ISNSVFGG
+193 
-201 YADNDNNSSAEKN
+201 ND
-214 IVTISDGSKVSGSI
+214 VTISDSTINKTV
-228 YGGYA
+228 YGGEADGNTENNHVTIDA
-233 NHNANENK
+233 NSTVK
-241 VSFSNVAEVGESV
+241 ESV

-268 VTINGGSIVTANVA
+268 VTINCGS
-282 GGVALKGN
+282 
-290 SEGNTVMII
+290 
-299 KSSAANV
+299 
-306 YGGNGGTSSKGNS
+306 
-319 VEISEGTISNS
+319 
-330 VFGGYADNDN
+330 
-340 NSSAEKNIVTISDGS
+340 
-355 KVSGSIYGGYANH
+355 
-368 NANENKVSFSN
+368 
-379 VAEVG
+379 
-384 ESVFGGFSVKGDSK
+384 
-398 KNEVTIEG
+398 
-406 AGVVTAYVAGGVALK
+406 VVTGNVAGGVALK

-438 VFGGKG
+438 VYGGKG
-444 DTSSKGNS
+444 DTSSKENN
-452 VEISDSNIKKNVYGG
+452 VEISDSTIKKNVYGG

-480 EVAIGAGSKV
+480 KVTISAGSKV

-523 FSVKADSKNN
+523 YSFKGDSKNN
-533 EVILNGT
+533 EVT
-540 IKVTAN
+540 INCGSVVTGN
-546 VLGGVAV
+546 VAGGVAL
-553 KGNSEGNTVKIIKSS
+553 KGNSEGNTVSIIKSS
-568 AANVCGGNG
+568 TGYVYGGKG
-577 GTSSKGNSVEISE
+577 GTSSKGNSVEIIE
-590 GTISNSVYG
+590 GTIRNSVYG
-599 GYADNDSIG
+599 GYAYNDNNSSAENNKVTISAGSKVSGSIYGGYANHNANENKVSFSNVAEVGESVLGGYSLKADSKNNEVTIEGVGVVKAYVAGGVALAGISEGNKVNIAHSSVNVNVYGGYGAKDSIG

-630 GNSMD
+630 GNSLD
-635 NTVTVDN
+635 NTVTIDN
-642 STVNE
+642 SIVNE

-673 AAKIKGDVYGG
+673 GAKIKGDVYGG
-684 YDDKSKANITN
+684 YDKLNKANITN
-695 NILEVVGKDNEAK
+695 NTLEVVGKDNEAK
-708 SIQNFDKLNFF
+708 GIQNFDKLNFF

-733 TDNALINNAEIK
+733 TDTALINNAEIK
-745 AGVELGTKLNE
+745 AGVELGTKLKK
-756 NDKIN
+756 NDTIN
-761 LITAGALK
+761 LIDAGALK
-769 ADNITTGTLTDGL
+769 AENITTGTLTDGL
-782 ISIDQGLQVTVGTDG
+782 INIDKGIKVAIGPDG

-824 PPGGGS
+824 PPGGGG

-876 VDGEEEGFV
+876 VDGEEEGSV

-917 KINNNSGKLIIAP
+917 KINNNSGKLIIVP

-1024 KLFYTRQQGDK
+1024 KLFYTRQQCDK

-1044 DFDATTSLRTRL
+1044 DFDTTTSLRTRL
-1056 GARYTHQLSEKNTFY
+1056 GARYTHQLSEKNAFY

-1091 LGYASAPAPSMKGD
+1091 LGSASAPAPSMKGD

-1119 KFEMGLGVNGSVGKQ
+1119 KFELGLGVNSSVGKQ

>member
-13 QRKLGGILCGLL
+13 QRKLSGILCGLL
-25 CTGVLVMPSAWAAD
+25 CAGVLVMPSAWAAD

-55 SLDSGNYDAV
+55 SLDSGNYDYV
-65 YGGYNDKEV
+65 YGGYNDTEV
-74 SPPEVF
+74 SLPEVF

-87 GTAATNIVWGAYSFY
+87 GTAATNIVWGAYSVY

-135 VIIKANSVVNAN
+135 VIINNSVVNAN
-147 VAGGVAVKGNSEG
+147 VAGGVAV
-160 NTVMII
+160 
-166 KSSAANVYGGNG
+166 
-178 GTSSKGNSVEISEGT
+178 
-193 ISNSVFGG
+193 
-201 YADNDNNSSAEKN
+201 
-214 IVTISDGSKVSGSI
+214 
-228 YGGYA
+228 
-233 NHNANENK
+233 
-241 VSFSNVAEVGESV
+241 
-254 FGGYSFKGDSKNNE
+254 
-268 VTINGGSIVTANVA
+268 
-282 GGVALKGN
+282 
-290 SEGNTVMII
+290 
-299 KSSAANV
+299 
-306 YGGNGGTSSKGNS
+306 
-319 VEISEGTISNS
+319 
-330 VFGGYADNDN
+330 
-340 NSSAEKNIVTISDGS
+340 
-355 KVSGSIYGGYANH
+355 
-368 NANENKVSFSN
+368 
-379 VAEVG
+379 
-384 ESVFGGFSVKGDSK
+384 
-398 KNEVTIEG
+398 
-406 AGVVTAYVAGGVALK
+406 K

-452 VEISDSNIKKNVYGG
+452 VEISDSTIKKNVYGG

-480 EVAIGAGSKV
+480 NVTISAGSKV
-490 SEDIYGGYA
+490 SGSIYGGCA
-499 THNTNENKVS
+499 IQNANENKVS
-509 ITNGAEV
+509 FSNVAEV
-516 GQSVFGG
+516 GESVFGG
-523 FSVKADSKNN
+523 YSLKADSKNN
-533 EVILNGT
+533 EVIINGGS
-540 IKVTAN
+540 VETAN
-546 VLGGVAV
+546 VAGGVAV
-553 KGNSEGNTVKIIKSS
+553 EGISEGNIVRITKSS
-568 AANVCGGNG
+568 AANVYGGSG
-577 GTSSKGNSVEISE
+577 GTSSKGNRVEISE
-590 GTISNSVYG
+590 STISDTVYGGNTEGNAEKNKVIVGSGSVVQGNIYG
-599 GYADNDSIG
+599 GYAHQDANENKVSVTNASKVNLSVSGGYSEQGDSKKNEVTIEGTSAVNAYVAGGVALAGISKG
-608 NIISITDG
+608 NKVNIAH
-616 SSVNKNVYGGYSFK
+616 SSVNKNVYGGYSLK

-635 NTVTVDN
+635 NTVTIDN
-642 STVNE
+642 GTVNE

-657 GAISEKIQ
+657 GAIAEKIQ

-673 AAKIKGDVYGG
+673 GAKIKGDVYGG
-684 YDDKSKANITN
+684 YDKLNKANITN
-695 NILEVVGKDNEAK
+695 NTLEVVGKDNEAK

-733 TDNALINNAEIK
+733 TDTAIINNAEIK

-769 ADNITTGTLTDGL
+769 AENITTGTLTDGL
-782 ISIDQGLQVTVGTDG
+782 INIDKGIKVAIGPDG

-824 PPGGGS
+824 PPGGGG

-876 VDGEEEGFV
+876 VDGEEEGSV

-917 KINNNSGKLIIAP
+917 KINNNSGKLLIAP

-989 AGGIKYDSDAT
+989 AGGIKYDNDAT

-1056 GARYTHQLSEKNTFY
+1056 GARYTHQLSEKNAFY

-1091 LGYASAPAPSMKGD
+1091 LGSASAPAPSMKGD

-1119 KFEMGLGVNGSVGKQ
+1119 KFELGLGVNGSVGKQ

>member
-13 QRKLGGILCGLL
+13 QRKIGGMLCGLL
-25 CTGVLVMPSAWAAD
+25 CAGVVLVVPSAWAD
-39 YYGNDGN
+39 NYFGDDGK
-46 TKQLTGANV
+46 THMLTGANV

-65 YGGYNDKEV
+65 YGGYDDTEV
-74 SPPEVF
+74 SLPEVF

-87 GTAATNIVWGAYSFY
+87 GTAATNIVCGAYSFY

-110 TISGNTLGNVVCGG
+110 TISGNTFGNVVCGG

-135 VIIKANSVVNAN
+135 VIIEANSVVNAN

-160 NTVMII
+160 NTVKII
-166 KSSAANVYGGNG
+166 KSSAANVY
-178 GTSSKGNSVEISEGT
+178 
-193 ISNSVFGG
+193 
-201 YADNDNNSSAEKN
+201 
-214 IVTISDGSKVSGSI
+214 
-228 YGGYA
+228 
-233 NHNANENK
+233 
-241 VSFSNVAEVGESV
+241 
-254 FGGYSFKGDSKNNE
+254 
-268 VTINGGSIVTANVA
+268 
-282 GGVALKGN
+282 
-290 SEGNTVMII
+290 
-299 KSSAANV
+299 
-306 YGGNGGTSSKGNS
+306 
-319 VEISEGTISNS
+319 
-330 VFGGYADNDN
+330 
-340 NSSAEKNIVTISDGS
+340 
-355 KVSGSIYGGYANH
+355 
-368 NANENKVSFSN
+368 
-379 VAEVG
+379 
-384 ESVFGGFSVKGDSK
+384 
-398 KNEVTIEG
+398 
-406 AGVVTAYVAGGVALK
+406 
-421 GNSEGNTVR
+421 
-430 IIKSSAAN
+430 
-438 VFGGKG
+438 GGKG

-452 VEISDSNIKKNVYGG
+452 VEISDSTIKNNVYGG

-523 FSVKADSKNN
+523 FSEKADSKNN
-533 EVILNGT
+533 EVILNGDSV
-540 IKVTAN
+540 VTGN
-546 VLGGVAV
+546 VAGGVAL
-553 KGNSEGNTVKIIKSS
+553 KGNSEGNTVSIIKSS
-568 AANVCGGNG
+568 TGYVYGGKG
-577 GTSSKGNSVEISE
+577 GTSSKGNSVEIIE
-590 GTISNSVYG
+590 GTIRNSVYG
-599 GYADNDSIG
+599 GYADNDNNSSAENNKVTISAGSKVSGSIYGGYANHNANENKVSFSNVAEVGESVFGGYSLKADSKNNEVTIEGVGVVKAYVAGGVALAGISEGNKVNIAHSSVNVNVYGGYGAKDSIG

-630 GNSMD
+630 GNSLD
-635 NTVTVDN
+635 NTVTIDN

-673 AAKIKGDVYGG
+673 GAKIKGDVYGG
-684 YDDKSKANITN
+684 YDKLNKANITN
-695 NILEVVGKDNEAK
+695 NTLEVVGKDNEAK
-708 SIQNFDKLNFF
+708 GIQNFDKLNFF

-733 TDNALINNAEIK
+733 TGTALINNAEIK
-745 AGVELGTKLNE
+745 AGVELGTKLKK
-756 NDKIN
+756 NDTIN
-761 LITAGALK
+761 LIDAGALK
-769 ADNITTGTLTDGL
+769 AENITTGTLTDGL
-782 ISIDQGLQVTVGTDG
+782 INIDKGIKVAIGPDG

-824 PPGGGS
+824 PPGGGGTTPPGGGG

-876 VDGEEEGFV
+876 VDGEEEGSV

-917 KINNNSGKLIIAP
+917 KINNNSGKLLIAP

-945 GTHGDGDAHFW
+945 GTHGDGNAHFW

-1024 KLFYTRQQGDK
+1024 KLFYTRQQCDK

-1044 DFDATTSLRTRL
+1044 DFDTTTSLRTRL
-1056 GARYTHQLSEKNTFY
+1056 GARYTHQLSEKNAFY

-1091 LGYASAPAPSMKGD
+1091 LGSASAPAPSMKGD

-1119 KFEMGLGVNGSVGKQ
+1119 KFELGLGVNSSVGKQ

>member
-13 QRKLGGILCGLL
+13 QRKFSGILCGLL
-25 CTGVLVMPSAWAAD
+25 CAGVLVMPSAWAD
-39 YYGNDGN
+39 NYFGDDGK
-46 TKQLTGANV
+46 THMLTGANV
-55 SLDSGNYDAV
+55 SLKSGNYDAV
-65 YGGYNDKEV
+65 YGGYDDTEV

-87 GTAATNIVWGAYSFY
+87 GTAATNIVCGAYSFY

-110 TISGNTLGNVVCGG
+110 TISGNTLGN
-124 GTGAA
+124 
-129 DAIKNH
+129 
-135 VIIKANSVVNAN
+135 
-147 VAGGVAVKGNSEG
+147 
-160 NTVMII
+160 
-166 KSSAANVYGGNG
+166 
-178 GTSSKGNSVEISEGT
+178 
-193 ISNSVFGG
+193 
-201 YADNDNNSSAEKN
+201 
-214 IVTISDGSKVSGSI
+214 
-228 YGGYA
+228 
-233 NHNANENK
+233 
-241 VSFSNVAEVGESV
+241 
-254 FGGYSFKGDSKNNE
+254 
-268 VTINGGSIVTANVA
+268 
-282 GGVALKGN
+282 
-290 SEGNTVMII
+290 
-299 KSSAANV
+299 
-306 YGGNGGTSSKGNS
+306 
-319 VEISEGTISNS
+319 
-330 VFGGYADNDN
+330 
-340 NSSAEKNIVTISDGS
+340 
-355 KVSGSIYGGYANH
+355 
-368 NANENKVSFSN
+368 
-379 VAEVG
+379 
-384 ESVFGGFSVKGDSK
+384 
-398 KNEVTIEG
+398 
-406 AGVVTAYVAGGVALK
+406 VAGGVALK

-438 VFGGKG
+438 VYGGKG
-444 DTSSKGNS
+444 DTSSKENN
-452 VEISDSNIKKNVYGG
+452 VEISDSTIKKNVYGG

-480 EVAIGAGSKV
+480 KVTISVGSKV
-490 SEDIYGGYA
+490 SKDIYGGYA

-523 FSVKADSKNN
+523 YSLKADSKNN
-533 EVILNGT
+533 EVT
-540 IKVTAN
+540 INCGSVVTGN
-546 VLGGVAV
+546 VAGGVALA
-553 KGNSEGNTVKIIKSS
+553 GISEGNKVNIAHSS
-568 AANVCGGNG
+568 VNVN
-577 GTSSKGNSVEISE
+577 
-590 GTISNSVYG
+590 VYG
-599 GYADNDSIG
+599 GYGAKDSIG

-616 SSVNKNVYGGYSFK
+616 SSVNK
-630 GNSMD
+630 
-635 NTVTVDN
+635 
-642 STVNE
+642 

-665 NNKVIFKN
+665 NNKVIFN
-673 AAKIKGDVYGG
+673 NGAKIKGDVYGG
-684 YDDKSKANITN
+684 YDKLNKANITN
-695 NILEVVGKDNEAK
+695 NTLEVVGKGNEAK

-733 TDNALINNAEIK
+733 TDTALINNAEIK
-745 AGVELGTKLNE
+745 AGVELGTQLNE

-769 ADNITTGTLTDGL
+769 AENITTGTLTDGL
-782 ISIDQGLQVTVGTDG
+782 ITIDKGIKVAIGPDG

-824 PPGGGS
+824 PS
-830 TTPGAGSLYA
+830 AGSLYA

-865 TTAGYENAALA
+865 TTASYENAALA
-876 VDGEEEGFV
+876 VDGEEEGSV

-1012 QLNDKDTLDYYG
+1012 QLNDKDTIDYYG

-1056 GARYTHQLSEKNTFY
+1056 GARYTHQLSEKNAFY

-1091 LGYASAPAPSMKGD
+1091 LGSASAPAPSMKGD

-1119 KFEMGLGVNGSVGKQ
+1119 KFELGLGVNGSVGKQ

>member
-13 QRKLGGILCGLL
+13 QRKLSGILCGLL
-25 CTGVLVMPSAWAAD
+25 CAGVLVMPSAWAD
-39 YYGNDGN
+39 NYFGDDGK
-46 TKQLTGANV
+46 TPMSTGAKVTLN
-55 SLDSGNYDAV
+55 SGSYDAV
-65 YGGYNDKEV
+65 YGGYNNTKV

-87 GTAATNIVWGAYSFY
+87 GTVATNIVCGAYSLY
-102 GNVRENTV
+102 GNVRENIV

-135 VIIKANSVVNAN
+135 VIIKDKSEVN
-147 VAGGVAVKGNSEG
+147 G
-160 NTVMII
+160 I
-166 KSSAANVYGGNG
+166 VYGGKG
-178 GTSSKGNSVEISEGT
+178 VTRSKE
-193 ISNSVFGG
+193 
-201 YADNDNNSSAEKN
+201 ND
-214 IVTISDGSKVSGSI
+214 
-228 YGGYA
+228 
-233 NHNANENK
+233 
-241 VSFSNVAEVGESV
+241 
-254 FGGYSFKGDSKNNE
+254 
-268 VTINGGSIVTANVA
+268 
-282 GGVALKGN
+282 
-290 SEGNTVMII
+290 
-299 KSSAANV
+299 
-306 YGGNGGTSSKGNS
+306 
-319 VEISEGTISNS
+319 
-330 VFGGYADNDN
+330 
-340 NSSAEKNIVTISDGS
+340 
-355 KVSGSIYGGYANH
+355 
-368 NANENKVSFSN
+368 
-379 VAEVG
+379 
-384 ESVFGGFSVKGDSK
+384 VK
-398 KNEVTIEG
+398 
-406 AGVVTAYVAGGVALK
+406 
-421 GNSEGNTVR
+421 
-430 IIKSSAAN
+430 
-438 VFGGKG
+438 
-444 DTSSKGNS
+444 
-452 VEISDSNIKKNVYGG
+452 ISDSTIKKNVYGG

-523 FSVKADSKNN
+523 FSEKADSKNN
-533 EVILNGT
+533 EVILNGDSV
-540 IKVTAN
+540 VTGN
-546 VLGGVAV
+546 VAGGVAL
-553 KGNSEGNTVKIIKSS
+553 KGNSEGNTVRIIKSS
-568 AANVCGGNG
+568 TGYVYGGNG
-577 GTSSKGNSVEISE
+577 DTSSKENNVEISDS
-590 GTISNSVYG
+590 TIKKNVYG
-599 GYADNDSIG
+599 GYADNDKNGSAEKNEVAIGAGSKVSEDIYGGYATHNTNENKVSITNGAEVGQSVFGGFSEKADSKNNEVLLNGASGVTANIAGGVALKGNSEDNKVNIAKSTVNMNVYGGYGAKDSIG

-635 NTVTVDN
+635 NTVTIDN

-673 AAKIKGDVYGG
+673 GAKIKGDVYGG
-684 YDDKSKANITN
+684 YDDKSKANIIN
-695 NILEVVGKDNEAK
+695 NTLEIVGKDNEART
-708 SIQNFDKLNFF
+708 IQNFDKLNFF

-733 TDNALINNAEIK
+733 TDTAFINNAEIK

-769 ADNITTGTLTDGL
+769 AENITTGTLTDGL

-824 PPGGGS
+824 PPGGGGTTPPGGGGTTPPGGGGTTPPGGGGTTPPGGGGTTPPGS
-830 TTPGAGSLYA
+830 GGTTPPGGGGTTPGAGSLYA

-876 VDGEEEGFV
+876 VDGEVEGSV

-989 AGGIKYDSDAT
+989 AGGIKYDSDVT

-1012 QLNDKDTLDYYG
+1012 QLNDKDTIDYYG

-1044 DFDATTSLRTRL
+1044 DFDATTSLRPRL
-1056 GARYTHQLSEKNTFY
+1056 GARYTHQLSEKNAFY

-1091 LGYASAPAPSMKGD
+1091 LGSASAPAPSMKGD

-1119 KFEMGLGVNGSVGKQ
+1119 KFELGLGVNGSVGKQ

>member
-13 QRKLGGILCGLL
+13 QRKIGGMLCGLL
-25 CTGVLVMPSAWAAD
+25 CTGVVLVVPSAWAD
-39 YYGNDGN
+39 NYFGDNGK
-46 TKQLTGANV
+46 THMLTGANV

-65 YGGYNDKEV
+65 YGGYDDTEV
-74 SPPEVF
+74 SLSEVF

-87 GTAATNIVWGAYSFY
+87 GTAATNIVCGAYSFH

-135 VIIKANSVVNAN
+135 VIIKANSEVN
-147 VAGGVAVKGNSEG
+147 G
-160 NTVMII
+160 I
-166 KSSAANVYGGNG
+166 VYGGKG
-178 GTSSKGNSVEISEGT
+178 VTSSKE
-193 ISNSVFGG
+193 
-201 YADNDNNSSAEKN
+201 ND
-214 IVTISDGSKVSGSI
+214 VTISDSTINKTV
-228 YGGYA
+228 YGGEADGNTENNHVTIDA
-233 NHNANENK
+233 NSTVK
-241 VSFSNVAEVGESV
+241 ESV

-268 VTINGGSIVTANVA
+268 VTINCGS
-282 GGVALKGN
+282 
-290 SEGNTVMII
+290 
-299 KSSAANV
+299 
-306 YGGNGGTSSKGNS
+306 
-319 VEISEGTISNS
+319 
-330 VFGGYADNDN
+330 
-340 NSSAEKNIVTISDGS
+340 
-355 KVSGSIYGGYANH
+355 
-368 NANENKVSFSN
+368 
-379 VAEVG
+379 
-384 ESVFGGFSVKGDSK
+384 
-398 KNEVTIEG
+398 
-406 AGVVTAYVAGGVALK
+406 VVTGNVAGGVALK

-438 VFGGKG
+438 VYGGKG
-444 DTSSKGNS
+444 DTSSKENN
-452 VEISDSNIKKNVYGG
+452 VEISDSTIKKNVYGG

-480 EVAIGAGSKV
+480 KVTISAGSKV

-523 FSVKADSKNN
+523 YSFKGDSKNN
-533 EVILNGT
+533 EVT
-540 IKVTAN
+540 INCGSVVTGN
-546 VLGGVAV
+546 VAGGVAL
-553 KGNSEGNTVKIIKSS
+553 KGNSEGNTVSIIKSS
-568 AANVCGGNG
+568 TGYVYGGKG
-577 GTSSKGNSVEISE
+577 GTSSKGNSVEIIE
-590 GTISNSVYG
+590 GTIRNSVYG
-599 GYADNDSIG
+599 GYAYNDNNSSAENNKVTISAGSKVSGSIYGGYANHNANENKVSFSNVAEVGESVLGGYSLKADSKNNEVTIEGVGVVKAYVAGGVALAGISEGNKVNIAHSSVNVNVYGGYGAKDSIG

-630 GNSMD
+630 GNSLD
-635 NTVTVDN
+635 NTVTIDN
-642 STVNE
+642 SIVNE

-673 AAKIKGDVYGG
+673 GAKIKGDVYGG
-684 YDDKSKANITN
+684 YDKLNKANITN
-695 NILEVVGKDNEAK
+695 NTLEVVGKDNEAK
-708 SIQNFDKLNFF
+708 GIQNFDKLNFF

-733 TDNALINNAEIK
+733 TDTALINNAEIK
-745 AGVELGTKLNE
+745 AGVELGTKLKK
-756 NDKIN
+756 NDTIN
-761 LITAGALK
+761 LIDAGALK
-769 ADNITTGTLTDGL
+769 AENITTGTLTDGL
-782 ISIDQGLQVTVGTDG
+782 INIDKGIKVAIGPDG

-824 PPGGGS
+824 PPGGGG

-876 VDGEEEGFV
+876 VDGEEEGSV

-892 ANNQKLDTG
+892 ANNQKLDTS

-917 KINNNSGKLIIAP
+917 KINNNSGKLIIVP

-1056 GARYTHQLSEKNTFY
+1056 GARYTHQLSEKNAFY

-1091 LGYASAPAPSMKGD
+1091 LGSASAPAPSMKGD

-1119 KFEMGLGVNGSVGKQ
+1119 KFELGLGVNGSVGKQ

>member
-13 QRKLGGILCGLL
+13 QRKIGGMLCGML
-25 CTGVLVMPSAWAAD
+25 CAGVLVMPSAWAAD

-65 YGGYNDKEV
+65 YGGYDDTEV
-74 SPPEVF
+74 SLPEVF

-87 GTAATNIVWGAYSFY
+87 GTAATNIVCGAYSFY
-102 GNVRENTV
+102 GNVRENTA

-135 VIIKANSVVNAN
+135 VIIKANSEVN
-147 VAGGVAVKGNSEG
+147 G
-160 NTVMII
+160 I
-166 KSSAANVYGGNG
+166 VYGGKG
-178 GTSSKGNSVEISEGT
+178 VTSSKENDVMISDST
-193 ISNSVFGG
+193 INKTVYGG
-201 YADNDNNSSAEKN
+201 EADCNTEKN
-214 IVTISDGSKVSGSI
+214 HVTIDASSTVK
-228 YGGYA
+228 
-233 NHNANENK
+233 
-241 VSFSNVAEVGESV
+241 ESV

-268 VTINGGSIVTANVA
+268 VTINGGSVVTANVA
-282 GGVALKGN
+282 G
-290 SEGNTVMII
+290 S
-299 KSSAANV
+299 
-306 YGGNGGTSSKGNS
+306 
-319 VEISEGTISNS
+319 
-330 VFGGYADNDN
+330 
-340 NSSAEKNIVTISDGS
+340 
-355 KVSGSIYGGYANH
+355 
-368 NANENKVSFSN
+368 
-379 VAEVG
+379 
-384 ESVFGGFSVKGDSK
+384 
-398 KNEVTIEG
+398 
-406 AGVVTAYVAGGVALK
+406 VALK

-452 VEISDSNIKKNVYGG
+452 VEISEGTISNSVYGG
-467 YADNDKNGSAEKN
+467 YADNDNNGSAEKN
-480 EVAIGAGSKV
+480 KVTIGAGSKV

-509 ITNGAEV
+509 ITNGAEI
-516 GQSVFGG
+516 GENVFGG
-523 FSVKADSKNN
+523 YSLKADSKNN
-533 EVILNGT
+533 EVTINGGSV
-540 IKVTAN
+540 VTAN
-546 VLGGVAV
+546 VAGGVTV
-553 KGNSEGNTVKIIKSS
+553 KGSSEGNTVRIIKSS
-568 AANVCGGNG
+568 AANVYGGKG
-577 GTSSKGNSVEISE
+577 DTSSKGNSVEIIE
-590 GTISNSVYG
+590 GTIRNSVYG
-599 GYADNDSIG
+599 GYADNDNNSSAENNKVTISAGSKVSGSIYGGYANHNANENKVSFSNVAEVGESVLGGYSLKADSKNNEVTIEGVGVVKAYVAGGVALAGISEGNKVNIAHSSVNVNVYGGYGAKDSIG

-630 GNSMD
+630 GNSLD
-635 NTVTVDN
+635 NTVTIDN
-642 STVNE
+642 SIVNE

-673 AAKIKGDVYGG
+673 GAKIKGDVYGG
-684 YDDKSKANITN
+684 YDKLNKANITN
-695 NILEVVGKDNEAK
+695 NTLEVVGKDNEAK
-708 SIQNFDKLNFF
+708 GIQNFDKLNFF

-733 TDNALINNAEIK
+733 TDTALINNAEIK

-769 ADNITTGTLTDGL
+769 AENITTGTLTDGL
-782 ISIDQGLQVTVGTDG
+782 INIDKGIKVAIGPDG

-824 PPGGGS
+824 PPGGGGTTPPGGGG

-865 TTAGYENAALA
+865 TTASYENAALA
-876 VDGEEEGFV
+876 VDGEEEGSV

-956 GAGLMAKQLNDDGL
+956 GAGLMAKQLNNDGL

-1000 YYAAHLGMGKVV
+1000 YYAALLGMGKVV

-1024 KLFYTRQQGDK
+1024 KLFYTRQQCDK

-1056 GARYTHQLSEKNTFY
+1056 GARYTHQLSEKNAFY

-1091 LGYASAPAPSMKGD
+1091 LGSASAPAPSMKGD

-1119 KFEMGLGVNGSVGKQ
+1119 KFELGLGVNSSVGKQ

>member
-13 QRKLGGILCGLL
+13 QRKFSGILCGLL
-25 CTGVLVMPSAWAAD
+25 CAGVLVMPSAWAAD

-46 TKQLTGANV
+46 TKQSTGANV

-65 YGGYNDKEV
+65 YGGYDDTKV
-74 SPPEVF
+74 SLPEVF

-87 GTAATNIVWGAYSFY
+87 GTAATNIVCGAYSFY

-135 VIIKANSVVNAN
+135 I
-147 VAGGVAVKGNSEG
+147 
-160 NTVMII
+160 II
-166 KSSAANVYGGNG
+166 KSNSEVNGIVYGGKG
-178 GTSSKGNSVEISEGT
+178 VTSSKE
-193 ISNSVFGG
+193 
-201 YADNDNNSSAEKN
+201 ND
-214 IVTISDGSKVSGSI
+214 VTISDSTINKTV
-228 YGGYA
+228 YGGEADGNTENNHVTIDA
-233 NHNANENK
+233 NSTVK
-241 VSFSNVAEVGESV
+241 ESV

-268 VTINGGSIVTANVA
+268 VTINCGSVVTGNVA

-290 SEGNTVMII
+290 SEGNTVSII

-306 YGGNGGTSSKGNS
+306 YGG
-319 VEISEGTISNS
+319 
-330 VFGGYADNDN
+330 
-340 NSSAEKNIVTISDGS
+340 
-355 KVSGSIYGGYANH
+355 
-368 NANENKVSFSN
+368 
-379 VAEVG
+379 
-384 ESVFGGFSVKGDSK
+384 
-398 KNEVTIEG
+398 
-406 AGVVTAYVAGGVALK
+406 
-421 GNSEGNTVR
+421 
-430 IIKSSAAN
+430 
-438 VFGGKG
+438 KG
-444 DTSSKGNS
+444 DTSSKENN
-452 VEISDSNIKKNVYGG
+452 VEISDSTIKKNVYGG

-480 EVAIGAGSKV
+480 KVTISAGSKV

-516 GQSVFGG
+516 GQNVFGG
-523 FSVKADSKNN
+523 YSLKADSKNN
-533 EVILNGT
+533 EVTINGGSV
-540 IKVTAN
+540 VTAN
-546 VLGGVAV
+546 VAGGVTV
-553 KGNSEGNTVKIIKSS
+553 KGSSEGNTVRIIKSS
-568 AANVCGGNG
+568 AANVYGGKG
-577 GTSSKGNSVEISE
+577 DTSSKGNSVEISE

-599 GYADNDSIG
+599 GYADNDNNSSAENNKVTISAGSKVSGSIYGGYANHNANENKVRFSNVAEVGESVFGGYSLKADSKNNEVTIEGVGVVKAYVAGGVALAGISEG
-608 NIISITDG
+608 NKVNIAH
-616 SSVNKNVYGGYSFK
+616 SSVNVNVYGGYSFK
-630 GNSMD
+630 GNSLD
-635 NTVTVDN
+635 NTVTIDN
-642 STVNE
+642 SIVNE

-673 AAKIKGDVYGG
+673 GAKIKGDVYGG
-684 YDDKSKANITN
+684 YDKLNKANITN
-695 NILEVVGKDNEAK
+695 NTLEVVGKDNEAK
-708 SIQNFDKLNFF
+708 GIQNFDKLNFF

-733 TDNALINNAEIK
+733 TDTALINNAEIK

-769 ADNITTGTLTDGL
+769 AENITTGTLTDGL
-782 ISIDQGLQVTVGTDG
+782 INIDKGIKVAIGPDG

-824 PPGGGS
+824 PPGGGGTTPPGGGGTTPPGGGGTTPPGGGG

-865 TTAGYENAALA
+865 TTASYENAALA
-876 VDGEEEGFV
+876 VDGEEEGSV

-917 KINNNSGKLIIAP
+917 KINNNSGKLIIVP

-1056 GARYTHQLSEKNTFY
+1056 GARYTHQLSEKNAFY

-1091 LGYASAPAPSMKGD
+1091 LGSASAPAPSMKGD

-1119 KFEMGLGVNGSVGKQ
+1119 KFELGLGVNSSVGKQ

>member
-13 QRKLGGILCGLL
+13 QRKIGGMLCGML
-25 CTGVLVMPSAWAAD
+25 CAGVLVMPSAWAD
-39 YYGNDGN
+39 NYFGDDGK
-46 TKQLTGANV
+46 THMLTGANV

-65 YGGYNDKEV
+65 YGGYDDTEV
-74 SPPEVF
+74 SLPEVF

-87 GTAATNIVWGAYSFY
+87 GTAATNIVCGAYSFY

-135 VIIKANSVVNAN
+135 IIIKANSEVN
-147 VAGGVAVKGNSEG
+147 G
-160 NTVMII
+160 I
-166 KSSAANVYGGNG
+166 VYGGKG
-178 GTSSKGNSVEISEGT
+178 VTSSKE
-193 ISNSVFGG
+193 
-201 YADNDNNSSAEKN
+201 ND
-214 IVTISDGSKVSGSI
+214 VTISDSTINKTV
-228 YGGYA
+228 YGGEADGNTENNHVTIDA
-233 NHNANENK
+233 NSTVK
-241 VSFSNVAEVGESV
+241 ESV

-268 VTINGGSIVTANVA
+268 VTINCGSVVTGNVA

-290 SEGNTVMII
+290 SEGNTVSII

-306 YGGNGGTSSKGNS
+306 YGG
-319 VEISEGTISNS
+319 
-330 VFGGYADNDN
+330 
-340 NSSAEKNIVTISDGS
+340 
-355 KVSGSIYGGYANH
+355 
-368 NANENKVSFSN
+368 
-379 VAEVG
+379 
-384 ESVFGGFSVKGDSK
+384 
-398 KNEVTIEG
+398 
-406 AGVVTAYVAGGVALK
+406 
-421 GNSEGNTVR
+421 
-430 IIKSSAAN
+430 
-438 VFGGKG
+438 KG
-444 DTSSKGNS
+444 DTSSKKNN
-452 VEISDSNIKKNVYGG
+452 VEISDSTIKKNVYGG

-523 FSVKADSKNN
+523 YSFKGDSKNN
-533 EVILNGT
+533 EVT
-540 IKVTAN
+540 INCGSVVTGN
-546 VLGGVAV
+546 VAGGVAL
-553 KGNSEGNTVKIIKSS
+553 KGNSEGNTVSIIKSS
-568 AANVCGGNG
+568 AANVYGGKG
-577 GTSSKGNSVEISE
+577 DTSSKGNSVEISE

-599 GYADNDSIG
+599 GYADNDNNSSAEKNNVTISAGSKVSGSIYGGYANHNANENKVSFSNVAEVGESVFGGYSLKADSKNNEVTIEGVGVVKAYVAGGVALAGISEGNKVNIAHSSVNVNVYGGYGAKDSIG

-630 GNSMD
+630 GNSLD
-635 NTVTVDN
+635 NTVTIDN
-642 STVNE
+642 SIVNE

-673 AAKIKGDVYGG
+673 GAKIKGDVYGG
-684 YDDKSKANITN
+684 YDKLNKANITN
-695 NILEVVGKDNEAK
+695 NTLEVVGKDNEAK
-708 SIQNFDKLNFF
+708 GIQNFDKLNFF

-733 TDNALINNAEIK
+733 TGTALINNAEIK
-745 AGVELGTKLNE
+745 AGVELGTKLKK
-756 NDKIN
+756 NDTIN

-769 ADNITTGTLTDGL
+769 AENITTGTLTDGL
-782 ISIDQGLQVTVGTDG
+782 INIDKGIKVAIGPDG

-819 GGGTT
+819 GGG
-824 PPGGGS
+824 

-865 TTAGYENAALA
+865 TTASYENAALA
-876 VDGEEEGFV
+876 VDGEEEGSV

-1056 GARYTHQLSEKNTFY
+1056 GARYTHQLSEKNAFY

-1091 LGYASAPAPSMKGD
+1091 LGSASAPAPSMKGD

-1119 KFEMGLGVNGSVGKQ
+1119 KFELGLGVNSSVGKQ

>member
-13 QRKLGGILCGLL
+13 QRKFSGILCGLL
-25 CTGVLVMPSAWAAD
+25 CAGVLVMPSAWAAD

-46 TKQLTGANV
+46 TKQSTGAIV
-55 SLDSGNYDAV
+55 LLDSGDYDAV
-65 YGGYNDKEV
+65 YGGYDDTEV

-87 GTAATNIVWGAYSFY
+87 GTAATNIVCGAYSFY

-135 VIIKANSVVNAN
+135 IIIKANSEVN
-147 VAGGVAVKGNSEG
+147 G
-160 NTVMII
+160 I
-166 KSSAANVYGGNG
+166 VYGGKG
-178 GTSSKGNSVEISEGT
+178 VTSSKE
-193 ISNSVFGG
+193 
-201 YADNDNNSSAEKN
+201 ND
-214 IVTISDGSKVSGSI
+214 VTISDSTINKTV
-228 YGGYA
+228 YGGEADGNTENNHVTIDA
-233 NHNANENK
+233 NSTVK
-241 VSFSNVAEVGESV
+241 ESV
-254 FGGYSFKGDSKNNE
+254 FGGYSFKGDSKNNK
-268 VTINGGSIVTANVA
+268 VTINYGSVVTGNVA

-290 SEGNTVMII
+290 SEGNTVSII
-299 KSSAANV
+299 NSSAANV
-306 YGGNGGTSSKGNS
+306 YGG
-319 VEISEGTISNS
+319 
-330 VFGGYADNDN
+330 
-340 NSSAEKNIVTISDGS
+340 
-355 KVSGSIYGGYANH
+355 
-368 NANENKVSFSN
+368 
-379 VAEVG
+379 
-384 ESVFGGFSVKGDSK
+384 
-398 KNEVTIEG
+398 
-406 AGVVTAYVAGGVALK
+406 
-421 GNSEGNTVR
+421 
-430 IIKSSAAN
+430 
-438 VFGGKG
+438 KG
-444 DTSSKGNS
+444 DTSSKENN
-452 VEISDSNIKKNVYGG
+452 VEISDSTITNNVYGG

-499 THNTNENKVS
+499 THNTNENKVR

-523 FSVKADSKNN
+523 YSSQGGSKNN
-533 EVILNGT
+533 EVT
-540 IKVTAN
+540 INCGSVVTGN
-546 VLGGVAV
+546 VAGGVALA
-553 KGNSEGNTVKIIKSS
+553 GISEGNKVNIAHSS
-568 AANVCGGNG
+568 VNVN
-577 GTSSKGNSVEISE
+577 
-590 GTISNSVYG
+590 VYG
-599 GYADNDSIG
+599 GYGAKDSIG
-608 NIISITDG
+608 NIISVTDG

-635 NTVTVDN
+635 NTVTIDN

-665 NNKVIFKN
+665 NNKVIFN
-673 AAKIKGDVYGG
+673 NGAKIKGDVYGG
-684 YDDKSKANITN
+684 YDKLNKANITN
-695 NILEVVGKDNEAK
+695 NTLEVVGKGNEAK

-733 TDNALINNAEIK
+733 TDTALINNAEIK
-745 AGVELGTKLNE
+745 AGVELGTQLNE

-769 ADNITTGTLTDGL
+769 AENITTGTLTDGL
-782 ISIDQGLQVTVGTDG
+782 INIDKGIKVAIGPDG

-824 PPGGGS
+824 PPGGGG
-830 TTPGAGSLYA
+830 TTPPGGGGTTPSAGSLYA

-865 TTAGYENAALA
+865 TTASYENAALA
-876 VDGEEEGFV
+876 VDGEEEGSV

-1012 QLNDKDTLDYYG
+1012 QLNDKDTIDYYG

-1056 GARYTHQLSEKNTFY
+1056 GARYTHQLSEKNAFY

-1091 LGYASAPAPSMKGD
+1091 LGSASAPAPSMKGD

-1119 KFEMGLGVNGSVGKQ
+1119 KFELGLGVNGSVGKQ

>member
-25 CTGVLVMPSAWAAD
+25 CTGVLVMPSAWAD
-39 YYGNDGN
+39 NYYGYDGK
-46 TKQLTGANV
+46 THMSTGANV
-55 SLDSGNYDAV
+55 TLNSGTYDYV
-65 YGGYNDKEV
+65 YGGYNDTKV

-87 GTAATNIVWGAYSFY
+87 GTAATSSICGAYSWY

-129 DAIKNH
+129 DAIKNY
-135 VIIKANSVVNAN
+135 VIIKDKSEVN
-147 VAGGVAVKGNSEG
+147 G
-160 NTVMII
+160 I
-166 KSSAANVYGGNG
+166 VYGGKG
-178 GTSSKGNSVEISEGT
+178 VTRSKE
-193 ISNSVFGG
+193 
-201 YADNDNNSSAEKN
+201 ND
-214 IVTISDGSKVSGSI
+214 
-228 YGGYA
+228 
-233 NHNANENK
+233 
-241 VSFSNVAEVGESV
+241 
-254 FGGYSFKGDSKNNE
+254 
-268 VTINGGSIVTANVA
+268 
-282 GGVALKGN
+282 
-290 SEGNTVMII
+290 
-299 KSSAANV
+299 
-306 YGGNGGTSSKGNS
+306 
-319 VEISEGTISNS
+319 
-330 VFGGYADNDN
+330 
-340 NSSAEKNIVTISDGS
+340 
-355 KVSGSIYGGYANH
+355 
-368 NANENKVSFSN
+368 
-379 VAEVG
+379 
-384 ESVFGGFSVKGDSK
+384 VK
-398 KNEVTIEG
+398 
-406 AGVVTAYVAGGVALK
+406 
-421 GNSEGNTVR
+421 
-430 IIKSSAAN
+430 
-438 VFGGKG
+438 
-444 DTSSKGNS
+444 
-452 VEISDSNIKKNVYGG
+452 ISDSTIKNNVYGG

-523 FSVKADSKNN
+523 FSEKADSKNN
-533 EVILNGT
+533 EVILNGDSV
-540 IKVTAN
+540 VTGN
-546 VLGGVAV
+546 VAGGVAL
-553 KGNSEGNTVKIIKSS
+553 KGNSEDNKVNIAKSTV
-568 AANVCGGNG
+568 NMN
-577 GTSSKGNSVEISE
+577 
-590 GTISNSVYG
+590 VYG
-599 GYADNDSIG
+599 GYGAKDSIG

-635 NTVTVDN
+635 NTVTIDN

-657 GAISEKIQ
+657 GAIAEKIQ

-673 AAKIKGDVYGG
+673 GAKIKGDVYGG
-684 YDDKSKANITN
+684 YDKLNKANITN
-695 NILEVVGKDNEAK
+695 NTLEVVGKGNEAK

-719 ITKDLIANDTMLKV
+719 ITKDLVANDTMLKV
-733 TDNALINNAEIK
+733 TDTALINNAEIK

-756 NDKIN
+756 NDTIN

-769 ADNITTGTLTDGL
+769 AENITTGTMTDGL
-782 ISIDQGLQVTVGTDG
+782 INIDKGIKVAIGPDG
-797 NKLVGVINGTTPP
+797 NKLVGVINGITPPGGGGTTPP

-830 TTPGAGSLYA
+830 TTPGAGGLYA
-840 DADAKSPVE
+840 AADAKSPVE

-876 VDGEEEGFV
+876 VDGEEEGSV

-917 KINNNSGKLIIAP
+917 KINNNSGKLLIAP
-930 VIEYGRGSYDSYLDN
+930 MIEYGRGSYDSYLDN

-1056 GARYTHQLSEKNTFY
+1056 GARYTHQLSEKNAFY

-1080 DGESNAIVATT
+1080 DGESNAIVATA
-1091 LGYASAPAPSMKGD
+1091 LGSASAPAPSMKGD
-1105 TGIMELGWRVNNSD
+1105 TGIMELGWRVNNYD
-1119 KFEMGLGVNGSVGKQ
+1119 KFELGLGVNSSVGKQ

>member
-25 CTGVLVMPSAWAAD
+25 CTGVLVMPSAWAD
-39 YYGNDGN
+39 NYYGYDGK
-46 TKQLTGANV
+46 THMSTGANV
-55 SLDSGNYDAV
+55 TLNSGTYDYV
-65 YGGYNDKEV
+65 YGGYNDTKV

-87 GTAATNIVWGAYSFY
+87 GTAATSSICGAYSWY

-129 DAIKNH
+129 DAIKNY
-135 VIIKANSVVNAN
+135 VIIKDKSEVN
-147 VAGGVAVKGNSEG
+147 G
-160 NTVMII
+160 I
-166 KSSAANVYGGNG
+166 VYGGKG
-178 GTSSKGNSVEISEGT
+178 VTRSKE
-193 ISNSVFGG
+193 
-201 YADNDNNSSAEKN
+201 ND
-214 IVTISDGSKVSGSI
+214 
-228 YGGYA
+228 
-233 NHNANENK
+233 
-241 VSFSNVAEVGESV
+241 
-254 FGGYSFKGDSKNNE
+254 
-268 VTINGGSIVTANVA
+268 
-282 GGVALKGN
+282 
-290 SEGNTVMII
+290 
-299 KSSAANV
+299 
-306 YGGNGGTSSKGNS
+306 
-319 VEISEGTISNS
+319 
-330 VFGGYADNDN
+330 
-340 NSSAEKNIVTISDGS
+340 
-355 KVSGSIYGGYANH
+355 
-368 NANENKVSFSN
+368 
-379 VAEVG
+379 
-384 ESVFGGFSVKGDSK
+384 VK
-398 KNEVTIEG
+398 
-406 AGVVTAYVAGGVALK
+406 
-421 GNSEGNTVR
+421 
-430 IIKSSAAN
+430 
-438 VFGGKG
+438 
-444 DTSSKGNS
+444 
-452 VEISDSNIKKNVYGG
+452 ISDSTIKNNVYGG

-523 FSVKADSKNN
+523 FSEKADSKNN
-533 EVILNGT
+533 EVILNGDSV
-540 IKVTAN
+540 VTGN
-546 VLGGVAV
+546 VAGGVAL
-553 KGNSEGNTVKIIKSS
+553 KGNSEGNTVRIIKSS
-568 AANVCGGNG
+568 AGYVYGGNG
-577 GTSSKGNSVEISE
+577 DTSSKENNVEISDS
-590 GTISNSVYG
+590 TIKNNVYG
-599 GYADNDSIG
+599 GYADNDKNGSAEKNEVAIGAGSKVSEDIYGGYATHNTNENKVSITNGAEVGQSVFGGFSEKADSKNNEVILNGASGVTANIAGGVALKGNSEDNKVNIAKSTVNMNVYGGYGAKDSIG

-635 NTVTVDN
+635 NTVTIDN

-684 YDDKSKANITN
+684 YDDKSKANIIN
-695 NILEVVGKDNEAK
+695 NTLEIVGKDNEART
-708 SIQNFDKLNFF
+708 IQNFDKLNFF

-733 TDNALINNAEIK
+733 TDTALINNAEIK

-769 ADNITTGTLTDGL
+769 AENITTGTLTDGL

-810 GGGGTTPPG
+810 GGGGTTP
-819 GGGTT
+819 
-824 PPGGGS
+824 
-830 TTPGAGSLYA
+830 GAGSLYA
-840 DADAKSPVE
+840 AADAKSPVE

-876 VDGEEEGFV
+876 VDGEEEGSV
-885 NPFITMS
+885 NPFIIMS

-980 MSTDYQSAV
+980 MSSDYQSAV

-1012 QLNDKDTLDYYG
+1012 QLNDNDTIDYYG

-1056 GARYTHQLSEKNTFY
+1056 GARYTHQLSEKNAFY

-1091 LGYASAPAPSMKGD
+1091 LGSASAPAPSMKGD

-1119 KFEMGLGVNGSVGKQ
+1119 KFELGLGVNGSVGKQ

>member
-13 QRKLGGILCGLL
+13 QRKIGGMLCGLL
-25 CTGVLVMPSAWAAD
+25 CTGVVLVVPSAWAD
-39 YYGNDGN
+39 NYFGDNGK
-46 TKQLTGANV
+46 THMLTGANV

-65 YGGYNDKEV
+65 YGGYDDTEV
-74 SPPEVF
+74 SLSEVF

-87 GTAATNIVWGAYSFY
+87 GTAATNIVCGAYSFH

-135 VIIKANSVVNAN
+135 VIIKANSEVNGIVYGGKGVTSSKENDVTISDSTINKTVYGGEADGNTENNHVTIDANSTVKESVFGGYSFKGDSKNNEVTINCGSVVTGN
-147 VAGGVAVKGNSEG
+147 VAGGVALKGNSEG
-160 NTVMII
+160 NTVSII
-166 KSSAANVYGGNG
+166 KSSTGYVYGGKG
-178 GTSSKGNSVEISEGT
+178 GTSSKGNSVEIIEGT
-193 ISNSVFGG
+193 IRNSVYGG
-201 YADNDNNSSAEKN
+201 YAYNDNNSSAENNK
-214 IVTISDGSKVSGSI
+214 VTISAGSKVSGSI

-254 FGGYSFKGDSKNNE
+254 LGGYSLKADSKNNE
-268 VTINGGSIVTANVA
+268 VTIE
-282 GGVALKGN
+282 GV
-290 SEGNTVMII
+290 
-299 KSSAANV
+299 
-306 YGGNGGTSSKGNS
+306 
-319 VEISEGTISNS
+319 
-330 VFGGYADNDN
+330 
-340 NSSAEKNIVTISDGS
+340 
-355 KVSGSIYGGYANH
+355 
-368 NANENKVSFSN
+368 
-379 VAEVG
+379 
-384 ESVFGGFSVKGDSK
+384 
-398 KNEVTIEG
+398 
-406 AGVVTAYVAGGVALK
+406 GVVKAYVAGGVALA
-421 GNSEGNTVR
+421 GISEGNKVN
-430 IIKSSAAN
+430 IAHSSVN
-438 VFGGKG
+438 V
-444 DTSSKGNS
+444 
-452 VEISDSNIKKNVYGG
+452 NVYGG
-467 YADNDKNGSAEKN
+467 Y
-480 EVAIGAGSKV
+480 GAK
-490 SEDIYGGYA
+490 
-499 THNTNENKVS
+499 
-509 ITNGAEV
+509 
-516 GQSVFGG
+516 
-523 FSVKADSKNN
+523 
-533 EVILNGT
+533 
-540 IKVTAN
+540 
-546 VLGGVAV
+546 
-553 KGNSEGNTVKIIKSS
+553 
-568 AANVCGGNG
+568 
-577 GTSSKGNSVEISE
+577 
-590 GTISNSVYG
+590 
-599 GYADNDSIG
+599 DSIG

-630 GNSMD
+630 GNSLD
-635 NTVTVDN
+635 NTVTIDN
-642 STVNE
+642 SIVNE

-673 AAKIKGDVYGG
+673 GAKIKGDVYGG
-684 YDDKSKANITN
+684 YDKLNKANITN
-695 NILEVVGKDNEAK
+695 NTLEVVGKDNEAK
-708 SIQNFDKLNFF
+708 GIQNFDKLNFF

-733 TDNALINNAEIK
+733 TDTALINNAEIK
-745 AGVELGTKLNE
+745 AGVELGTKLKK
-756 NDKIN
+756 NDTIN
-761 LITAGALK
+761 LIDAGALK
-769 ADNITTGTLTDGL
+769 AENITTGTLTDGL
-782 ISIDQGLQVTVGTDG
+782 INIDKGIKVAIGPDG

-819 GGGTT
+819 GGG
-824 PPGGGS
+824 

-876 VDGEEEGFV
+876 VDGEEEGSV

-917 KINNNSGKLIIAP
+917 KINNNSGKPIIVP

-1056 GARYTHQLSEKNTFY
+1056 GARYTHQLSEKNAFY

-1091 LGYASAPAPSMKGD
+1091 LGSASAPAPSMKGD

-1119 KFEMGLGVNGSVGKQ
+1119 KFELGLGVNGSVGKQ

>member
-13 QRKLGGILCGLL
+13 QKRLGGALFGLL
-25 CTGVLVMPSAWAAD
+25 CAGVLVVPSAWAASGPPPNF
-39 YYGNDGN
+39 YGTADGIG
-46 TKQLTGANV
+46 TTDVAYSVTHDGKV
-55 SLDSGNYDAV
+55 SLAAGSYYEI
-65 YGGYNDKEV
+65 YGGYNDDDPGQRV
-74 SPPEVF
+74 Y
-80 KNNVTIT
+80 KNQITIT
-87 GTAATNIVWGAYSFY
+87 DATIAFYAYGGYSEN
-102 GNVRENTV
+102 GNADENTV
-110 TISGNTLGNVVCGG
+110 SISGSTVNGEVYGGKGYEECSGNT
-124 GTGAA
+124 
-129 DAIKNH
+129 
-135 VIIKANSVVNAN
+135 VIV
-147 VAGGVAVKGNSEG
+147 
-160 NTVMII
+160 
-166 KSSAANVYGGNG
+166 
-178 GTSSKGNSVEISEGT
+178 
-193 ISNSVFGG
+193 
-201 YADNDNNSSAEKN
+201 NNS
-214 IVTISDGSKVSGSI
+214 TINGEINGSYSENGIAKD
-228 YGGYA
+228 
-233 NHNANENK
+233 NK
-241 VSFSNVAEVGESV
+241 VSIS
-254 FGGYSFKGDSKNNE
+254 
-268 VTINGGSIVTANVA
+268 GGS
-282 GGVALKGN
+282 
-290 SEGNTVMII
+290 TV
-299 KSSAANV
+299 N
-306 YGGNGGTSSKGNS
+306 Y
-319 VEISEGTISNS
+319 
-330 VFGGYADNDN
+330 
-340 NSSAEKNIVTISDGS
+340 
-355 KVSGSIYGGYANH
+355 
-368 NANENKVSFSN
+368 
-379 VAEVG
+379 
-384 ESVFGGFSVKGDSK
+384 
-398 KNEVTIEG
+398 
-406 AGVVTAYVAGGVALK
+406 
-421 GNSEGNTVR
+421 
-430 IIKSSAAN
+430 
-438 VFGGKG
+438 
-444 DTSSKGNS
+444 
-452 VEISDSNIKKNVYGG
+452 VYGG
-467 YADNDKNGSAEKN
+467 YADKGSVN
-480 EVAIGAGSKV
+480 
-490 SEDIYGGYA
+490 
-499 THNTNENKVS
+499 
-509 ITNGAEV
+509 
-516 GQSVFGG
+516 
-523 FSVKADSKNN
+523 
-533 EVILNGT
+533 
-540 IKVTAN
+540 
-546 VLGGVAV
+546 
-553 KGNSEGNTVKIIKSS
+553 NTVNIQDSTI
-568 AANVCGGNG
+568 NG
-577 GTSSKGNSVEISE
+577 E
-590 GTISNSVYG
+590 
-599 GYADNDSIG
+599 
-608 NIISITDG
+608 
-616 SSVNKNVYGGYSFK
+616 VYGGYSVD
-630 GNSMD
+630 GNSES
-635 NTVTVDN
+635 NTVNISGSEILAD
-642 STVNE
+642 
-647 NVYGGYTESD
+647 VYGGYTEND
-657 GAISEKIQ
+657 GAIAEKIQ

-673 AAKIKGDVYGG
+673 GAKIKGDVYGG
-684 YDDKSKANITN
+684 YDKLSKANITN
-695 NILEVVGKDNEAK
+695 NTLEVVGKDNEAK

-733 TDNALINNAEIK
+733 TDTAFINNAEIK

-769 ADNITTGTLTDGL
+769 AENITTGTLTDGL

-824 PPGGGS
+824 PPGSGGTTPPGGGG

-876 VDGEEEGFV
+876 VDGEIEGSV

-989 AGGIKYDSDAT
+989 AGGIKYDSDVT

-1012 QLNDKDTLDYYG
+1012 QLNDKDTIDYYG

-1056 GARYTHQLSEKNTFY
+1056 GARYTHQLSEKNAFY

-1091 LGYASAPAPSMKGD
+1091 LGSASAPAPSMKGD

-1119 KFEMGLGVNGSVGKQ
+1119 KFELGLGVNGSVGKQ

>member
-13 QRKLGGILCGLL
+13 QRKISGILCGLL
-25 CTGVLVMPSAWAAD
+25 CAGGVLVIPSAWAD
-39 YYGNDGN
+39 NYFGDNGKTYMV
-46 TKQLTGANV
+46 TGANV
-55 SLDSGNYDAV
+55 LLDSGNYDAV
-65 YGGYNDKEV
+65 YGGYNNTNV

-87 GTAATNIVWGAYSFY
+87 GTVETNIVCGAYSFY

-129 DAIKNH
+129 DAMKNH
-135 VIIKANSVVNAN
+135 VIIEANSEVN
-147 VAGGVAVKGNSEG
+147 G
-160 NTVMII
+160 I
-166 KSSAANVYGGNG
+166 VYGGKG
-178 GTSSKGNSVEISEGT
+178 VTSSKENDVT
-193 ISNSVFGG
+193 ISDSTINKTVYGG
-201 YADNDNNSSAEKN
+201 YADNDNNGSAEKN
-214 IVTISDGSKVSGSI
+214 NVTISAGSKVSGSI

-241 VSFSNVAEVGESV
+241 VSFSNVAEVGENV
-254 FGGYSFKGDSKNNE
+254 FGGYSLKADSKKNE
-268 VTINGGSIVTANVA
+268 VTINGGSVVTANVA
-282 GGVALKGN
+282 GGVA
-290 SEGNTVMII
+290 V
-299 KSSAANV
+299 
-306 YGGNGGTSSKGNS
+306 
-319 VEISEGTISNS
+319 
-330 VFGGYADNDN
+330 
-340 NSSAEKNIVTISDGS
+340 
-355 KVSGSIYGGYANH
+355 
-368 NANENKVSFSN
+368 
-379 VAEVG
+379 
-384 ESVFGGFSVKGDSK
+384 
-398 KNEVTIEG
+398 
-406 AGVVTAYVAGGVALK
+406 K

-438 VFGGKG
+438 VCGGKG
-444 DTSSKGNS
+444 DTNSKENS
-452 VEISDSNIKKNVYGG
+452 VGISEGTIKDTVYGG
-467 YADNDKNGSAEKN
+467 YADNDNNSSAEKN
-480 EVAIGAGSKV
+480 NVTIGAGSV
-490 SEDIYGGYA
+490 IMSNVYGGYA
-499 THNTNENKVS
+499 IQNTNENKVRV
-509 ITNGAEV
+509 TNASKV
-516 GQSVFGG
+516 KLSVAGG
-523 FSVKADSKNN
+523 YSEQGDSKKN
-533 EVILNGT
+533 EVT
-540 IKVTAN
+540 IEGAGVVTEYVA
-546 VLGGVAV
+546 GGVAV
-553 KGNSEGNTVKIIKSS
+553 AGISEGNKVNIAHSS
-568 AANVCGGNG
+568 VNEN
-577 GTSSKGNSVEISE
+577 
-590 GTISNSVYG
+590 VYG
-599 GYADNDSIG
+599 GYGAKDSIG

-630 GNSMD
+630 GNSLD
-635 NTVTVDN
+635 NTVTIDN

-647 NVYGGYTESD
+647 NVYGGYMESD

-673 AAKIKGDVYGG
+673 GAKIKGDVYGG
-684 YDDKSKANITN
+684 YDNLSKANITN
-695 NILEVVGKDNEAK
+695 NTLEVVGKGNEAK

-719 ITKDLIANDTMLKV
+719 ITKDLVANDTMLKV
-733 TDNALINNAEIK
+733 TGTALINNAEIK

-769 ADNITTGTLTDGL
+769 AENITTGTLTDGL
-782 ISIDQGLQVTVGTDG
+782 ISIDQGIQVTVGTDG

-824 PPGGGS
+824 PPGGGG
-830 TTPGAGSLYA
+830 TTPGVGSLYA

-876 VDGEEEGFV
+876 VDGEEEGSV

-917 KINNNSGKLIIAP
+917 KINNNTGKLLIAP

-989 AGGIKYDSDAT
+989 AGGIKYDSNAT

-1056 GARYTHQLSEKNTFY
+1056 GARYTHQLSDKNAFY

-1091 LGYASAPAPSMKGD
+1091 LGSASAPAPSMKGD

-1119 KFEMGLGVNGSVGKQ
+1119 KFELGLGVNGSVGKQ

>member
-13 QRKLGGILCGLL
+13 QRKIGGMLCGLL
-25 CTGVLVMPSAWAAD
+25 CTGVVLVVPSAWAD
-39 YYGNDGN
+39 NYFGDDGK
-46 TKQLTGANV
+46 THMLTGANV

-65 YGGYNDKEV
+65 YGGYDDTEV
-74 SPPEVF
+74 SLSEVF

-87 GTAATNIVWGAYSFY
+87 GTAATNIVCGAYSFH

-135 VIIKANSVVNAN
+135 VIIKANSEVNGIVYGGKGVTSSKENDVTISDSTINKTVYGGEADGNTENNHVTIDANSTVKESVFGGYSFKGDSKNNEVTINCGSVVTGN
-147 VAGGVAVKGNSEG
+147 VAGGVALKGNSEG
-160 NTVMII
+160 NTVSII
-166 KSSAANVYGGNG
+166 KSSTGYVYVGKG
-178 GTSSKGNSVEISEGT
+178 GTSSKGNSVEIIEGT
-193 ISNSVFGG
+193 IRNSVYGG
-201 YADNDNNSSAEKN
+201 YADNDNNSSAENNK
-214 IVTISDGSKVSGSI
+214 VTISAGSKVSGSI

-254 FGGYSFKGDSKNNE
+254 LGGYSLKADSKNNE
-268 VTINGGSIVTANVA
+268 VTIE
-282 GGVALKGN
+282 GV
-290 SEGNTVMII
+290 
-299 KSSAANV
+299 
-306 YGGNGGTSSKGNS
+306 
-319 VEISEGTISNS
+319 
-330 VFGGYADNDN
+330 
-340 NSSAEKNIVTISDGS
+340 
-355 KVSGSIYGGYANH
+355 
-368 NANENKVSFSN
+368 
-379 VAEVG
+379 
-384 ESVFGGFSVKGDSK
+384 
-398 KNEVTIEG
+398 
-406 AGVVTAYVAGGVALK
+406 GVVKAYVAGGVALA
-421 GNSEGNTVR
+421 GISEGNKV
-430 IIKSSAAN
+430 
-438 VFGGKG
+438 
-444 DTSSKGNS
+444 
-452 VEISDSNIKKNVYGG
+452 NI
-467 YADNDKNGSAEKN
+467 A
-480 EVAIGAGSKV
+480 
-490 SEDIYGGYA
+490 
-499 THNTNENKVS
+499 H
-509 ITNGAEV
+509 
-516 GQSVFGG
+516 
-523 FSVKADSKNN
+523 
-533 EVILNGT
+533 
-540 IKVTAN
+540 
-546 VLGGVAV
+546 
-553 KGNSEGNTVKIIKSS
+553 
-568 AANVCGGNG
+568 
-577 GTSSKGNSVEISE
+577 
-590 GTISNSVYG
+590 
-599 GYADNDSIG
+599 
-608 NIISITDG
+608 
-616 SSVNKNVYGGYSFK
+616 SSVNVNVYGGYSFK
-630 GNSMD
+630 GNSLD
-635 NTVTVDN
+635 NTVTIDN
-642 STVNE
+642 SIVNE

-673 AAKIKGDVYGG
+673 GAKIKGDVYGG
-684 YDDKSKANITN
+684 YDKLNKANITN
-695 NILEVVGKDNEAK
+695 NTLEVVGKDNEAK
-708 SIQNFDKLNFF
+708 GIQNFDKLNFF

-733 TDNALINNAEIK
+733 TDTALINNAEIK

-769 ADNITTGTLTDGL
+769 AENITTGTLTDGL
-782 ISIDQGLQVTVGTDG
+782 INIDKGIKVAIGPDG

-824 PPGGGS
+824 PPGGGGTTPPGGGGTTPPGGGG

-865 TTAGYENAALA
+865 TTASYENAALA
-876 VDGEEEGFV
+876 VDGEEEGSV
-885 NPFITMS
+885 NPFITMR

-917 KINNNSGKLIIAP
+917 KINNNSGKLIIVP

-1056 GARYTHQLSEKNTFY
+1056 GARYTHQLSEKNAFY
-1071 AGLAWQHEF
+1071 AGLEWQHEF

-1091 LGYASAPAPSMKGD
+1091 LGSASAPAPSMKGD

-1119 KFEMGLGVNGSVGKQ
+1119 KFELGLGVNSSVGKQ

>member
-1 MKFLAKMKEKQM
+1 M
-13 QRKLGGILCGLL
+13 RGGA
-25 CTGVLVMPSAWAAD
+25 LVVPSAWAAD
-39 YYGNDGN
+39 YYGNDGV
-46 TKQLTGANV
+46 TKVPTGANV
-55 SLDSGNYDAV
+55 TLNSGNYDAV
-65 YGGYNDKEV
+65 YGGYDDTEV

-110 TISGNTLGNVVCGG
+110 TISGNTLGNVVCSG

-135 VIIKANSVVNAN
+135 VIINNSV
-147 VAGGVAVKGNSEG
+147 
-160 NTVMII
+160 
-166 KSSAANVYGGNG
+166 
-178 GTSSKGNSVEISEGT
+178 
-193 ISNSVFGG
+193 
-201 YADNDNNSSAEKN
+201 
-214 IVTISDGSKVSGSI
+214 
-228 YGGYA
+228 
-233 NHNANENK
+233 
-241 VSFSNVAEVGESV
+241 
-254 FGGYSFKGDSKNNE
+254 
-268 VTINGGSIVTANVA
+268 VTANVA
-282 GGVALKGN
+282 GGVA
-290 SEGNTVMII
+290 V
-299 KSSAANV
+299 
-306 YGGNGGTSSKGNS
+306 
-319 VEISEGTISNS
+319 
-330 VFGGYADNDN
+330 
-340 NSSAEKNIVTISDGS
+340 
-355 KVSGSIYGGYANH
+355 
-368 NANENKVSFSN
+368 
-379 VAEVG
+379 
-384 ESVFGGFSVKGDSK
+384 
-398 KNEVTIEG
+398 
-406 AGVVTAYVAGGVALK
+406 K

-438 VFGGKG
+438 V
-444 DTSSKGNS
+444 
-452 VEISDSNIKKNVYGG
+452 YGG
-467 YADNDKNGSAEKN
+467 S
-480 EVAIGAGSKV
+480 
-490 SEDIYGGYA
+490 
-499 THNTNENKVS
+499 
-509 ITNGAEV
+509 
-516 GQSVFGG
+516 
-523 FSVKADSKNN
+523 
-533 EVILNGT
+533 
-540 IKVTAN
+540 
-546 VLGGVAV
+546 
-553 KGNSEGNTVKIIKSS
+553 
-568 AANVCGGNG
+568 G
-577 GTSSKGNSVEISE
+577 GTSSKGNRVEISE

-599 GYADNDSIG
+599 GYADNDNNSSAEKNNVTISAGSKVSGSIYGGCAIQNANENKVRFSNVAEVGESVFGGYSLKADSKNNEVIINGGSVVTANVAGGVALAGISEG
-608 NIISITDG
+608 NKVNIAH
-616 SSVNKNVYGGYSFK
+616 SSVNKNVYGGYSLK
-630 GNSMD
+630 GNSID
-635 NTVTVDN
+635 NTVTIDN
-642 STVNE
+642 GTVNE

-657 GAISEKIQ
+657 GAIAEKIQ

-673 AAKIKGDVYGG
+673 GAKIKGDVYGG
-684 YDDKSKANITN
+684 YDKLSKANIN
-695 NILEVVGKDNEAK
+695 NNTLEVVGKGNEAK

-733 TDNALINNAEIK
+733 TDTALINNAEIK
-745 AGVELGTKLNE
+745 AGVELGSKLNE

-769 ADNITTGTLTDGL
+769 AENITTGTLTDGL
-782 ISIDQGLQVTVGTDG
+782 INIDKGIKVAIGPDG
-797 NKLVGVINGTTPP
+797 NKLVGVVNGTTPP

-824 PPGGGS
+824 PPGGGGTTPPGGGGTTPPGGGGTTPPGGGGTTPPGGGGTTPPGGGG

-840 DADAKSPVE
+840 DANAKSPVE
-849 TQSAAL
+849 TQSAAF

-876 VDGEEEGFV
+876 VDGEEEGSV

-1012 QLNDKDTLDYYG
+1012 RLNDKDTLDYYG

-1056 GARYTHQLSEKNTFY
+1056 GARYTHQLSEKNAFY

-1091 LGYASAPAPSMKGD
+1091 LGSASAPAPSMKGD

-1119 KFEMGLGVNGSVGKQ
+1119 KFELGLGVNGSVGKQ

>member
-13 QRKLGGILCGLL
+13 QRKFSGILCGLL
-25 CTGVLVMPSAWAAD
+25 CAGVLVMPSAWAAD

-46 TKQLTGANV
+46 TKQSTGANV

-65 YGGYNDKEV
+65 YGGYDDTKV
-74 SPPEVF
+74 SLPEVF

-87 GTAATNIVWGAYSFY
+87 GTAATNIVCGAYSFY

-135 VIIKANSVVNAN
+135 IIIKANSEVNGIVYGGKGVTSSKENDVTISDSTINKTVYGGEADGNTENNHVTIDANSTVKESVFGGYSFKGDSKNNEVTINCGSVVTGN
-147 VAGGVAVKGNSEG
+147 VAGGVALKGNSEG
-160 NTVMII
+160 NTVSII
-166 KSSAANVYGGNG
+166 KSSAANVYGGKGDTSSKENNVEISDSTIKKNVYGGYADNDKNGSAEKNKVTISAGSKVSEDIYGGYATHNTNENKVSITNGAEVGQNVFGGYSLKADSKNNEVTING
-178 GTSSKGNSVEISEGT
+178 GSVVTANVAGGVTVKGSSEGNTVRIIKSSAANVYGGKGDTSSKGNSVEISEGT
-193 ISNSVFGG
+193 ISNSVYGG

-214 IVTISDGSKVSGSI
+214 NVTISAGSKVSGSI

-254 FGGYSFKGDSKNNE
+254 FGGYSLKADSKNNE
-268 VTINGGSIVTANVA
+268 VTIE
-282 GGVALKGN
+282 GV
-290 SEGNTVMII
+290 
-299 KSSAANV
+299 
-306 YGGNGGTSSKGNS
+306 
-319 VEISEGTISNS
+319 
-330 VFGGYADNDN
+330 
-340 NSSAEKNIVTISDGS
+340 
-355 KVSGSIYGGYANH
+355 
-368 NANENKVSFSN
+368 
-379 VAEVG
+379 
-384 ESVFGGFSVKGDSK
+384 
-398 KNEVTIEG
+398 
-406 AGVVTAYVAGGVALK
+406 GVVKAYVAGGVALA
-421 GNSEGNTVR
+421 GISEGNKV
-430 IIKSSAAN
+430 
-438 VFGGKG
+438 
-444 DTSSKGNS
+444 
-452 VEISDSNIKKNVYGG
+452 NI
-467 YADNDKNGSAEKN
+467 A
-480 EVAIGAGSKV
+480 
-490 SEDIYGGYA
+490 
-499 THNTNENKVS
+499 H
-509 ITNGAEV
+509 
-516 GQSVFGG
+516 
-523 FSVKADSKNN
+523 
-533 EVILNGT
+533 
-540 IKVTAN
+540 
-546 VLGGVAV
+546 
-553 KGNSEGNTVKIIKSS
+553 
-568 AANVCGGNG
+568 
-577 GTSSKGNSVEISE
+577 
-590 GTISNSVYG
+590 
-599 GYADNDSIG
+599 
-608 NIISITDG
+608 
-616 SSVNKNVYGGYSFK
+616 SSVNVNVYGGYSFK
-630 GNSMD
+630 GNSLD
-635 NTVTVDN
+635 NTVTIDN
-642 STVNE
+642 SIVNE

-673 AAKIKGDVYGG
+673 GAKIKGDVYGG
-684 YDDKSKANITN
+684 YDKLNKANITN
-695 NILEVVGKDNEAK
+695 NTLEVVGKDNEAK
-708 SIQNFDKLNFF
+708 GIQNFDKLNFF

-733 TDNALINNAEIK
+733 TDTALINNAEIK
-745 AGVELGTKLNE
+745 AGVELGTKLKK
-756 NDKIN
+756 NDTIN
-761 LITAGALK
+761 LIDAGALK
-769 ADNITTGTLTDGL
+769 AENITTGTLTDGL
-782 ISIDQGLQVTVGTDG
+782 INIDKGIKVAIGPDG

-824 PPGGGS
+824 PPGGGG

-865 TTAGYENAALA
+865 TTASYENAALA
-876 VDGEEEGFV
+876 VDGEEEGSV

-1024 KLFYTRQQGDK
+1024 KLFYTRQQCDK

-1056 GARYTHQLSEKNTFY
+1056 GARYTHQLSEKNAFY

-1091 LGYASAPAPSMKGD
+1091 LGSASAPAPSMKGD

-1119 KFEMGLGVNGSVGKQ
+1119 KFELGLGVNSSVGKQ

>member
-13 QRKLGGILCGLL
+13 QRKIGGMLCGML
-25 CTGVLVMPSAWAAD
+25 CAGVLVMPSAWAAD

-65 YGGYNDKEV
+65 YGGYDDTEV
-74 SPPEVF
+74 SLPEVF

-87 GTAATNIVWGAYSFY
+87 GTAATNIVCGAYSFY
-102 GNVRENTV
+102 GNVRENTA

-135 VIIKANSVVNAN
+135 VIIKANSEVN
-147 VAGGVAVKGNSEG
+147 G
-160 NTVMII
+160 I
-166 KSSAANVYGGNG
+166 VYGGKG
-178 GTSSKGNSVEISEGT
+178 VTSSKENDVMISDST
-193 ISNSVFGG
+193 INKTVYGG
-201 YADNDNNSSAEKN
+201 EADCNTEKN
-214 IVTISDGSKVSGSI
+214 HVTIDASSTVK
-228 YGGYA
+228 
-233 NHNANENK
+233 
-241 VSFSNVAEVGESV
+241 ESV

-268 VTINGGSIVTANVA
+268 VTINGGSVVTANVA
-282 GGVALKGN
+282 G
-290 SEGNTVMII
+290 S
-299 KSSAANV
+299 
-306 YGGNGGTSSKGNS
+306 
-319 VEISEGTISNS
+319 
-330 VFGGYADNDN
+330 
-340 NSSAEKNIVTISDGS
+340 
-355 KVSGSIYGGYANH
+355 
-368 NANENKVSFSN
+368 
-379 VAEVG
+379 
-384 ESVFGGFSVKGDSK
+384 
-398 KNEVTIEG
+398 
-406 AGVVTAYVAGGVALK
+406 VALK

-452 VEISDSNIKKNVYGG
+452 VEISEGTISNSVYGG
-467 YADNDKNGSAEKN
+467 YADNDNNGSAEKN
-480 EVAIGAGSKV
+480 KVTIGAGSKV

-509 ITNGAEV
+509 ITNGAEI
-516 GQSVFGG
+516 GENVFGG
-523 FSVKADSKNN
+523 YSLKADSKNN
-533 EVILNGT
+533 EVTINGGSV
-540 IKVTAN
+540 VTAN
-546 VLGGVAV
+546 VAGGVTV
-553 KGNSEGNTVKIIKSS
+553 KGSSEGNTVRIIKSS
-568 AANVCGGNG
+568 AANVYGGKG
-577 GTSSKGNSVEISE
+577 DTSSKGNSVEIIE
-590 GTISNSVYG
+590 GTIRNSVYG
-599 GYADNDSIG
+599 GYADNDNNSSAENNKVTISAGSKVSGSIYGGYANHNANENKVSFSNVAEVGESVLGGYSLKADSKNNEVTIEGVGVVKAYVAGGVALAGISEGNKVNIAHSSVNVNVYGGYGAKDSIG

-630 GNSMD
+630 GNSLD
-635 NTVTVDN
+635 NTVTIDN
-642 STVNE
+642 SIVNE

-673 AAKIKGDVYGG
+673 GAKIKGDVYGG
-684 YDDKSKANITN
+684 YDKLNKANITN
-695 NILEVVGKDNEAK
+695 NTLEVVGKDNEAK
-708 SIQNFDKLNFF
+708 GIQNFDKLNFF

-733 TDNALINNAEIK
+733 TDTALINNAEIK

-769 ADNITTGTLTDGL
+769 AENITTGTLTDGL
-782 ISIDQGLQVTVGTDG
+782 INIDKGIKVAIGPDG

-824 PPGGGS
+824 PPGGGGTTPPGGGGTTPPGGGGTTPPGGGG

-865 TTAGYENAALA
+865 TTASYENAALA
-876 VDGEEEGFV
+876 VDGEEEGSV

-956 GAGLMAKQLNDDGL
+956 GAGLMAKQLNNDGL

-1024 KLFYTRQQGDK
+1024 KLFYTRQQCDK

-1044 DFDATTSLRTRL
+1044 DFDVTTSLRTRL
-1056 GARYTHQLSEKNTFY
+1056 GARYTHQLSEKNAFY

-1091 LGYASAPAPSMKGD
+1091 LGSASAPAPSMKGD

-1119 KFEMGLGVNGSVGKQ
+1119 KFELGLGVNSSVGKQ

>member
-1 MKFLAKMKEKQM
+1 M
-13 QRKLGGILCGLL
+13 IL
-25 CTGVLVMPSAWAAD
+25 
-39 YYGNDGN
+39 N
-46 TKQLTGANV
+46 GA
-55 SLDSGNYDAV
+55 SG
-65 YGGYNDKEV
+65 
-74 SPPEVF
+74 
-80 KNNVTIT
+80 
-87 GTAATNIVWGAYSFY
+87 
-102 GNVRENTV
+102 
-110 TISGNTLGNVVCGG
+110 
-124 GTGAA
+124 
-129 DAIKNH
+129 
-135 VIIKANSVVNAN
+135 
-147 VAGGVAVKGNSEG
+147 
-160 NTVMII
+160 
-166 KSSAANVYGGNG
+166 
-178 GTSSKGNSVEISEGT
+178 
-193 ISNSVFGG
+193 
-201 YADNDNNSSAEKN
+201 
-214 IVTISDGSKVSGSI
+214 
-228 YGGYA
+228 
-233 NHNANENK
+233 
-241 VSFSNVAEVGESV
+241 
-254 FGGYSFKGDSKNNE
+254 
-268 VTINGGSIVTANVA
+268 VTAN
-282 GGVALKGN
+282 
-290 SEGNTVMII
+290 I
-299 KSSAANV
+299 
-306 YGGNGGTSSKGNS
+306 
-319 VEISEGTISNS
+319 
-330 VFGGYADNDN
+330 
-340 NSSAEKNIVTISDGS
+340 
-355 KVSGSIYGGYANH
+355 
-368 NANENKVSFSN
+368 
-379 VAEVG
+379 
-384 ESVFGGFSVKGDSK
+384 
-398 KNEVTIEG
+398 
-406 AGVVTAYVAGGVALK
+406 AGGVALK

-430 IIKSSAAN
+430 IIKSSTGY
-438 VFGGKG
+438 VYGGKG
-444 DTSSKGNS
+444 DTSSKENN
-452 VEISDSNIKKNVYGG
+452 VEISDSTIKNNVYGG

-509 ITNGAEV
+509 ITNGAKV

-523 FSVKADSKNN
+523 FSEKADSKNN
-533 EVILNGT
+533 EVILNGASG
-540 IKVTAN
+540 VTAN
-546 VLGGVAV
+546 IAGGVAL
-553 KGNSEGNTVKIIKSS
+553 KGNSEDNKVNIAKSTV
-568 AANVCGGNG
+568 NM
-577 GTSSKGNSVEISE
+577 
-590 GTISNSVYG
+590 
-599 GYADNDSIG
+599 
-608 NIISITDG
+608 
-616 SSVNKNVYGGYSFK
+616 NVYGGYSFK

-635 NTVTVDN
+635 NTVTIDN

-673 AAKIKGDVYGG
+673 GAKIKGDVYGG
-684 YDDKSKANITN
+684 YDKLSKANITN
-695 NILEVVGKDNEAK
+695 NTLEVVGKDNEAK
-708 SIQNFDKLNFF
+708 SIQNFDKINFF

-733 TDNALINNAEIK
+733 TDTALINNAEIK

-769 ADNITTGTLTDGL
+769 AENITTGTLTDGL
-782 ISIDQGLQVTVGTDG
+782 INIDKGIKVAIGPDG

-810 GGGGTTPPG
+810 GGG
-819 GGGTT
+819 
-824 PPGGGS
+824 

-876 VDGEEEGFV
+876 VDGEEEGSV

-1056 GARYTHQLSEKNTFY
+1056 GARYTHQLSEKNAFY

-1091 LGYASAPAPSMKGD
+1091 LGSASAPAPSMKGD

-1119 KFEMGLGVNGSVGKQ
+1119 KFELGLGVNGSVGKQ

>member
-1 MKFLAKMKEKQM
+1 M
-13 QRKLGGILCGLL
+13 ILNG
-25 CTGVLVMPSAWAAD
+25 D
-39 YYGNDGN
+39 
-46 TKQLTGANV
+46 
-55 SLDSGNYDAV
+55 
-65 YGGYNDKEV
+65 
-74 SPPEVF
+74 
-80 KNNVTIT
+80 
-87 GTAATNIVWGAYSFY
+87 
-102 GNVRENTV
+102 
-110 TISGNTLGNVVCGG
+110 
-124 GTGAA
+124 
-129 DAIKNH
+129 
-135 VIIKANSVVNAN
+135 SVVT
-147 VAGGVAVKGNSEG
+147 GN
-160 NTVMII
+160 
-166 KSSAANVYGGNG
+166 
-178 GTSSKGNSVEISEGT
+178 
-193 ISNSVFGG
+193 
-201 YADNDNNSSAEKN
+201 
-214 IVTISDGSKVSGSI
+214 
-228 YGGYA
+228 
-233 NHNANENK
+233 
-241 VSFSNVAEVGESV
+241 
-254 FGGYSFKGDSKNNE
+254 
-268 VTINGGSIVTANVA
+268 
-282 GGVALKGN
+282 
-290 SEGNTVMII
+290 
-299 KSSAANV
+299 
-306 YGGNGGTSSKGNS
+306 
-319 VEISEGTISNS
+319 
-330 VFGGYADNDN
+330 
-340 NSSAEKNIVTISDGS
+340 
-355 KVSGSIYGGYANH
+355 
-368 NANENKVSFSN
+368 
-379 VAEVG
+379 
-384 ESVFGGFSVKGDSK
+384 
-398 KNEVTIEG
+398 
-406 AGVVTAYVAGGVALK
+406 VAGGVALK

-430 IIKSSAAN
+430 IIKSSTGY
-438 VFGGKG
+438 VYGGNG
-444 DTSSKGNS
+444 DTSSKENN
-452 VEISDSNIKKNVYGG
+452 VEISDSTIKKNVYGG

-499 THNTNENKVS
+499 THNANENKVS

-523 FSVKADSKNN
+523 FSEKADSKNN
-533 EVILNGT
+533 EVLLNGASG
-540 IKVTAN
+540 VTAN
-546 VLGGVAV
+546 IAGGVAL
-553 KGNSEGNTVKIIKSS
+553 KGNSEDNKVNIAKSTV
-568 AANVCGGNG
+568 NMN
-577 GTSSKGNSVEISE
+577 
-590 GTISNSVYG
+590 VYG
-599 GYADNDSIG
+599 GYGAKDSIG

-635 NTVTVDN
+635 NTVTIDN

-673 AAKIKGDVYGG
+673 GAKIKGDVYGG
-684 YDDKSKANITN
+684 YDDKSKANIIN
-695 NILEVVGKDNEAK
+695 NTLEIVGKDNEART
-708 SIQNFDKLNFF
+708 IQNFDKLNFF
-719 ITKDLIANDTMLKV
+719 ITKDLIANDNMLKV
-733 TDNALINNAEIK
+733 TDTAFINNAEIK

-769 ADNITTGTLTDGL
+769 AENITTGTLTDGL

-824 PPGGGS
+824 PPGGGGTTPPGGGGTTPPGGGGTTPPGGGG

-865 TTAGYENAALA
+865 ATAGYENAALA
-876 VDGEEEGFV
+876 VDGEEEGSV

-908 WNMNLGFAK
+908 WNTNLGFAK
-917 KINNNSGKLIIAP
+917 KINNNSGKLLIAP

-970 YYEGSLRAGR
+970 YYEGSLRVSR

-1012 QLNDKDTLDYYG
+1012 QLNDKDTIDYYG

-1056 GARYTHQLSEKNTFY
+1056 GARYTHQLSEKNAFY

-1091 LGYASAPAPSMKGD
+1091 LGSASAPAPSMKGD

-1119 KFEMGLGVNGSVGKQ
+1119 KFELGLGFNGSIGKQ